1 MSININGNE
10 YIFEEEELED
20 IEYLEIMSIDDI
32 IKDNPSFIALSSD
45 EIKSSLFELFANKKK
60 ANNITTLFYDII
72 NDIDGDRGKLK
83 NYDNYVFD
91 ADAEKRDY
99 SDGIV
104 DKAEVANFN
113 NLKKKTVINHD
124 IAKEKYFFC
133 IKYNNDSEKLR
144 FKPEAKI
151 NITIEPR
158 DKNFPIYYP
167 VFPADDV
174 NIPIISAYYKIPKT
188 VINDYLYTKITS
200 HLTRTKNINYVS
212 SENCENVRDLI
223 KGVKPDI
230 NNIIEYLKDS
240 FELDYYN
247 IENVLN
253 KFGKSLDFINKEDFS
268 VLCDYLADVMGQY
281 KERKNLSRPVKI
293 KKPDIINKKLIFFD
307 KLNTSIQLLNLSE
320 KVIDFLDKNKMS
332 LEDYRENNIMTGKI
346 EPLKKLNTYDI
357 VDTIRTMGIGNSDDN
372 AVILEILDI
381 ITRSLKNSNIL
392 EAIESI
398 DGILKTHEKKEIIV
412 KKYEIARNENEY
424 SRNHIFDYDKDGK
437 QYVISYREHKEIKD
451 SHYNDKNEGI
461 PMTEFETQDAIDDAN
476 AANAGEG
483 TGDIGGP
490 EGPEGLEDIGYI
502 IGYNE
507 LSSRDID
514 KYITNINYKNELG
527 FIDSLENMLNILNNI
542 GKSANIEF
550 DYDALCSELFKYNRS
565 ISKRR
570 DMYIKA
576 FQDNN
581 LEISEEMLNYLDK
594 LSPKSILA
602 LINNRDKPFSDID
615 DNVEN
620 VIVSYNKIWSD
631 EFNDMFLNALAYCII
646 NLQDKILNDTIF
658 IDVDYLNGN
667 FLSYWDNC
675 GSPLNKKE
683 DRGVMSYIIEVAA
696 DYLITN
702 SNNEFLIQ
710 TDNMFKRT
718 YKVIEKYYSEN
729 LERMKK
735 KDDIC
740 REKKKEQKGKIEKDK
755 LRSLLKNKEC
765 GKEPRL
771 CREQYIQSLIYMP
784 DVNYVKIHKF
794 LNGCCLKKLDDSFN
808 EDIDLKNADRL
819 ELIAFKKKYAEK
831 KMTNKPRDLRF
842 IPKKT
847 AKAAEAAKTAE
858 AADVDDVDDVYSDAD
873 DAGAGAEEIIERIY
887 LKDEIYDMNNNSK
900 IVRRWLEEM
909 KGKNNSVF
917 PDNIIADFENGN
929 IKSIKNSI
937 IYNVSLLTKTSK
949 HSGDDFIEKFNNVRK
964 TGKGGKGGKEA
975 SNDKIKYLNIIRA
988 IIKTLYGY
996 LRAKD
1001 NNEEIKVLLTNSIN
1015 DLRDIIIDLKELNKI
1030 YNDDIENE
1038 IDIINKYIVSR
1049 ALCCPFNINNTLNG
1063 KIISDII
1070 SSQYIENITK
1080 SVYYDVFKIIS
1091 ITFPTLEE
1099 NIDFLNKQREKNKQE
1114 KINAF
1119 NKITVEENALIKELK
1134 KAGFKQAILEEK
1146 KREEIEINNHI
1157 DNVIVP
1163 GEGADYAYNAEDAI
1177 NNFNEI
1183 HNDNAGGAAKQEMND
1198 ENMLMTYD
1206 REDDDENMDTEEMG
1220 FLYNY
1225 TDRKEK

>member
-1 MSININGNE
+1 MS
-10 YIFEEEELED
+10 L
-20 IEYLEIMSIDDI
+20 DDI
-32 IKDNPSFIALSSD
+32 IKDNPSFIALSRE

-60 ANNITTLFYDII
+60 ANNITNLFYDII
-72 NDIDGDRGKLK
+72 NDIDGNRGKLK

-91 ADAEKRDY
+91 AEAEKNDY
-99 SDGIV
+99 SADMA
-104 DKAEVANFN
+104 DKTEVANFN

-133 IKYNNDSEKLR
+133 IKYNKDSEKLR

-158 DKNFPIYYP
+158 DKGFPIYYP

-200 HLTRTKNINYVS
+200 HLTTTKNMNMNMNINYVS
-212 SENCENVRDLI
+212 SENCENVSDLI
-223 KGVKPDI
+223 KGVRPDI
-230 NNIIEYLKDS
+230 SNIIEYLKDS

-253 KFGKSLDFINKEDFS
+253 KFGKSLDFINKEDFGI
-268 VLCDYLADVMGQY
+268 LCDYLADVMEQY
-281 KERKNLSRPVKI
+281 KERKNVSRPVKI

-307 KLNTSIQLLNLSE
+307 KLNTSIQLLNITE

-332 LEDYRENNIMTGKI
+332 LEDYRENNIMTDKI
-346 EPLKKLNTYDI
+346 KPLKDLETYAI
-357 VDTIRTMGIGNSDDN
+357 IDTIRTMGIGNTDDN

-392 EAIESI
+392 EAIQSI
-398 DGILKTHEKKEIIV
+398 DDILKTHEKKEIIV
-412 KKYEIARNENEY
+412 KKYEIARKENEY

-437 QYVISYREHKEIKD
+437 QYLISYREHKEIKD
-451 SHYNDKNEGI
+451 SHYHDKNEGI
-461 PMTEFETQDAIDDAN
+461 PMIEFETQEATDDVGNGAGDADA
-476 AANAGEG
+476 
-483 TGDIGGP
+483 
-490 EGPEGLEDIGYI
+490 EDIGYI
-502 IGYNE
+502 TGYNE
-507 LSSRDID
+507 LSRYDIE
-514 KYITNINYKNELG
+514 KYITNIIYKNEVG
-527 FIDSLENMLNILNNI
+527 FVDSLENMLNILNNI

-576 FQDNN
+576 FQDND

-615 DNVEN
+615 DNVDN
-620 VIVSYNKIWSD
+620 VIVSYNKIWCE

-683 DRGVMSYIIEVAA
+683 DRGVMSYIIEVAT
-696 DYLITN
+696 DYLINN
-702 SNNEFLIQ
+702 SNNEFLIE
-710 TDNMFKRT
+710 TDNMFKNT

-740 REKKKEQKGKIEKDK
+740 REKKKEQKGKIERDK
-755 LRSLLKNKEC
+755 LYGLYKNKEC
-765 GKEPRL
+765 GKELSL

-808 EDIDLKNADRL
+808 EDIDLKNANRP
-819 ELIAFKKKYAEK
+819 ELIGFKKKYAEK

-847 AKAAEAAKTAE
+847 AKTNANTK
-858 AADVDDVDDVYSDAD
+858 ADATDAD
-873 DAGAGAEEIIERIY
+873 DAEAGAGDAGEEIVERIY
-887 LKDEIYDMNNNSK
+887 LEDYIYDMNNNSK
-900 IVRRWLEEM
+900 IVRRWLEAM

-937 IYNVSLLTKTSK
+937 ISNVSLLTKTSK
-949 HSGDDFIEKFNNVRK
+949 HSGDEFIDNFNNVRK
-964 TGKGGKGGKEA
+964 TGKGGKGGKEV

-988 IIKTLYGY
+988 IIKTLYGH
-996 LRAKD
+996 LRAED
-1001 NNEEIKVLLTNSIN
+1001 NNEEIKVLLTNSIK

-1038 IDIINKYIVSR
+1038 IEFINKYIVSR
-1049 ALCCPFNINNTLNG
+1049 ALCCPFNIDNTLNG

-1070 SSQYIENITK
+1070 SSQYIYKITA
-1080 SVYYDVFKIIS
+1080 SVYEDVFKIIK

-1114 KINAF
+1114 KIKAF

-1134 KAGFKQAILEEK
+1134 KAGFKQDLLAEK
-1146 KREEIEINNHI
+1146 KEDDEEINNLF
-1157 DNVIVP
+1157 DNVIEP
-1163 GEGADYAYNAEDAI
+1163 GDNGDE
-1177 NNFNEI
+1177 NNNEFNEFNEI
-1183 HNDNAGGAAKQEMND
+1183 FNDNAGGAGAAGGAGGAAKQEINE

-1206 REDDDENMDTEEMG
+1206 REDDDENMDTEDMG
-1220 FLYNY
+1220 FLYN
-1225 TDRKEK
+1225 

>member
-1 MSININGNE
+1 MSININDNE

-20 IEYLEIMSIDDI
+20 IEYLEIMSLDDI
-32 IKDNPSFIALSSD
+32 IKDNPSFIALSRE

-60 ANNITTLFYDII
+60 ANNITNLFYDII
-72 NDIDGDRGKLK
+72 NDIDGNRGKLK

-91 ADAEKRDY
+91 AEAEKNDY
-99 SDGIV
+99 SADMA
-104 DKAEVANFN
+104 DKTEVANFN

-133 IKYNNDSEKLR
+133 IKYNKDSEKLR

-158 DKNFPIYYP
+158 DKGFPIYYP

-200 HLTRTKNINYVS
+200 HLTTTKNMNMNMNINYVS
-212 SENCENVRDLI
+212 SENCENVSDLI
-223 KGVKPDI
+223 KGVRPDI
-230 NNIIEYLKDS
+230 SNIIEYLKDS

-253 KFGKSLDFINKEDFS
+253 KFGKSLDFINKEDFGI
-268 VLCDYLADVMGQY
+268 LCDYLADVMEQY
-281 KERKNLSRPVKI
+281 KERKNVSRPVKI

-307 KLNTSIQLLNLSE
+307 KLNTSIQLLNITE

-332 LEDYRENNIMTGKI
+332 LEDYRENNIMTDKI
-346 EPLKKLNTYDI
+346 KPLKDLETYAI
-357 VDTIRTMGIGNSDDN
+357 IDTIRTMGIGNTDDN

-392 EAIESI
+392 EAIQSI
-398 DGILKTHEKKEIIV
+398 DDILKTHEKKEIIV
-412 KKYEIARNENEY
+412 KKYEIARKENEY

-437 QYVISYREHKEIKD
+437 QYLISYREHKEIKD
-451 SHYNDKNEGI
+451 SHYHDKNEGI
-461 PMTEFETQDAIDDAN
+461 PMIEFETQEATDDVGNGAGDADA
-476 AANAGEG
+476 
-483 TGDIGGP
+483 
-490 EGPEGLEDIGYI
+490 EDIGYI
-502 IGYNE
+502 TGFNE
-507 LSSRDID
+507 LSRHDIE
-514 KYITNINYKNELG
+514 KYITNIIYKNEVG
-527 FIDSLENMLNILNNI
+527 FVDSLENMLNILNNI

-576 FQDNN
+576 FQDND

-615 DNVEN
+615 DNVDN
-620 VIVSYNKIWSD
+620 VIVSYNKIWCE

-683 DRGVMSYIIEVAA
+683 DRGVMSYIIEVAT
-696 DYLITN
+696 DYLINN
-702 SNNEFLIQ
+702 SNNEFLIE
-710 TDNMFKRT
+710 TDNMFKNT

-740 REKKKEQKGKIEKDK
+740 REKKKEQKGKIERDK
-755 LRSLLKNKEC
+755 LYGLYKNKEC
-765 GKEPRL
+765 GKELSL

-808 EDIDLKNADRL
+808 EDIDLKNANRP
-819 ELIAFKKKYAEK
+819 ELIGFKKKYAEK

-847 AKAAEAAKTAE
+847 AKTNANTK
-858 AADVDDVDDVYSDAD
+858 ADATDAD
-873 DAGAGAEEIIERIY
+873 DAEAGAGDAGEEIVERIY
-887 LKDEIYDMNNNSK
+887 LEDYIYDMNNNSK
-900 IVRRWLEEM
+900 IVRRWLEAM

-937 IYNVSLLTKTSK
+937 ISNVSLLTKTSK
-949 HSGDDFIEKFNNVRK
+949 HSGDEFINNFNNVRK
-964 TGKGGKGGKEA
+964 TGKGGKGGKEV

-988 IIKTLYGY
+988 IIKTLYGH
-996 LRAKD
+996 LRAED
-1001 NNEEIKVLLTNSIN
+1001 NNEEIKVLLTNSIK

-1038 IDIINKYIVSR
+1038 IEFINKYIVSR
-1049 ALCCPFNINNTLNG
+1049 ALCCPFNIDNTLNG

-1070 SSQYIENITK
+1070 SSQYIYKITA
-1080 SVYYDVFKIIS
+1080 SVYEDVFKIIK
-1091 ITFPTLEE
+1091 ITFPTLDE

-1114 KINAF
+1114 KIKAF

-1134 KAGFKQAILEEK
+1134 KAGFKQDLLAEK
-1146 KREEIEINNHI
+1146 KEDDEEINNLF
-1157 DNVIVP
+1157 DNVIEP
-1163 GEGADYAYNAEDAI
+1163 GDNGDE
-1177 NNFNEI
+1177 NNNEFNEFNEI
-1183 HNDNAGGAAKQEMND
+1183 FNDNAGGAGAAGGAGGAAKQEINE

-1206 REDDDENMDTEEMG
+1206 REDDDENMDTEDMG
-1220 FLYNY
+1220 FLYN
-1225 TDRKEK
+1225 

>member
-1 MSININGNE
+1 MSININDNE
-10 YIFEEEELED
+10 YIFEEEELDD
-20 IEYLEIMSIDDI
+20 IEYLEIMSLDDI
-32 IKDNPSFIALSSD
+32 IKDNPSFIALSRE

-60 ANNITTLFYDII
+60 ANNITNLFYDII
-72 NDIDGDRGKLK
+72 NDIDGNRGKLK

-91 ADAEKRDY
+91 AEAEKNDY
-99 SDGIV
+99 SADMA

-133 IKYNNDSEKLR
+133 IKYNKDSEKLR

-158 DKNFPIYYP
+158 DKGFPIYYP

-200 HLTRTKNINYVS
+200 HLTTTKNMNMNINYVS
-212 SENCENVRDLI
+212 SENCENVSDLI
-223 KGVKPDI
+223 KGVRPDI
-230 NNIIEYLKDS
+230 SNIIEYLKDS

-253 KFGKSLDFINKEDFS
+253 KFGKSLDFINKEDFGI
-268 VLCDYLADVMGQY
+268 LCDYLADVMEQY
-281 KERKNLSRPVKI
+281 KERKNVSRPVKI
-293 KKPDIINKKLIFFD
+293 KQPDIINKKLIFFD
-307 KLNTSIQLLNLSE
+307 KLNTSIQLLNITE

-332 LEDYRENNIMTGKI
+332 LEDYRENNIMTDKI
-346 EPLKKLNTYDI
+346 KPLKDLETYAI
-357 VDTIRTMGIGNSDDN
+357 IDTIRTMGIGNTDDN

-392 EAIESI
+392 EAIQSI
-398 DGILKTHEKKEIIV
+398 DDILKTHEKKEIIV
-412 KKYEIARNENEY
+412 KKYEIARKENEY

-437 QYVISYREHKEIKD
+437 QYLISYREHKEIKD

-461 PMTEFETQDAIDDAN
+461 PMIEFETQEATDDVGNGAGDA
-476 AANAGEG
+476 
-483 TGDIGGP
+483 
-490 EGPEGLEDIGYI
+490 EDIGYI
-502 IGYNE
+502 TGFNE
-507 LSSRDID
+507 LSRHDIE
-514 KYITNINYKNELG
+514 KYITNIIYKNEAG

-576 FQDNN
+576 FQDND

-615 DNVEN
+615 DNVGN
-620 VIVSYNKIWSD
+620 VIVSNNKKWCE

-683 DRGVMSYIIEVAA
+683 DRGVMSYIIEVAT
-696 DYLITN
+696 DYLINN
-702 SNNEFLIQ
+702 SNNEFLIE

-740 REKKKEQKGKIEKDK
+740 REKKKEQKGKIERDK
-755 LRSLLKNKEC
+755 LYGLYKNKEC
-765 GKEPRL
+765 GKELSL

-808 EDIDLKNADRL
+808 EDIDLKNANRP
-819 ELIAFKKKYAEK
+819 ELIGFKKKYAEK

-847 AKAAEAAKTAE
+847 TKTNANAKADAT
-858 AADVDDVDDVYSDAD
+858 DAD
-873 DAGAGAEEIIERIY
+873 DAGAEEIVDRIY
-887 LKDEIYDMNNNSK
+887 LEDYIYDMNNNSK
-900 IVRRWLEEM
+900 IVRRWLEAM

-937 IYNVSLLTKTSK
+937 ISNVSLLTKTSK
-949 HSGDDFIEKFNNVRK
+949 HSGDEFINNFNNVRK

-988 IIKTLYGY
+988 IIKTLYGH
-996 LRAKD
+996 LRAED
-1001 NNEEIKVLLTNSIN
+1001 NNEEIKVLLTNSIK

-1038 IDIINKYIVSR
+1038 IEIINKYIVSR
-1049 ALCCPFNINNTLNG
+1049 ALCCPFNIDNTLNG

-1070 SSQYIENITK
+1070 SSQYIYKITA
-1080 SVYYDVFKIIS
+1080 SVYEDVFKIIK
-1091 ITFPTLEE
+1091 ITFPTLDE

-1114 KINAF
+1114 KIKAF

-1134 KAGFKQAILEEK
+1134 KAGFKQDLLAEK
-1146 KREEIEINNHI
+1146 KEDDEEINNLF
-1157 DNVIVP
+1157 DNVIEP
-1163 GEGADYAYNAEDAI
+1163 GDNGDE
-1177 NNFNEI
+1177 NNNEFNEI
-1183 HNDNAGGAAKQEMND
+1183 FNDKAGGAGGAAKQDINN

-1206 REDDDENMDTEEMG
+1206 REDDDENMDTEDMG
-1220 FLYNY
+1220 FLYN
-1225 TDRKEK
+1225 

>member
-1 MSININGNE
+1 
-10 YIFEEEELED
+10 
-20 IEYLEIMSIDDI
+20 
-32 IKDNPSFIALSSD
+32 
-45 EIKSSLFELFANKKK
+45 
-60 ANNITTLFYDII
+60 
-72 NDIDGDRGKLK
+72 
-83 NYDNYVFD
+83 
-91 ADAEKRDY
+91 
-99 SDGIV
+99 
-104 DKAEVANFN
+104 
-113 NLKKKTVINHD
+113 
-124 IAKEKYFFC
+124 
-133 IKYNNDSEKLR
+133 
-144 FKPEAKI
+144 
-151 NITIEPR
+151 
-158 DKNFPIYYP
+158 
-167 VFPADDV
+167 
-174 NIPIISAYYKIPKT
+174 
-188 VINDYLYTKITS
+188 
-200 HLTRTKNINYVS
+200 
-212 SENCENVRDLI
+212 
-223 KGVKPDI
+223 
-230 NNIIEYLKDS
+230 
-240 FELDYYN
+240 
-247 IENVLN
+247 
-253 KFGKSLDFINKEDFS
+253 
-268 VLCDYLADVMGQY
+268 
-281 KERKNLSRPVKI
+281 
-293 KKPDIINKKLIFFD
+293 
-307 KLNTSIQLLNLSE
+307 
-320 KVIDFLDKNKMS
+320 
-332 LEDYRENNIMTGKI
+332 
-346 EPLKKLNTYDI
+346 
-357 VDTIRTMGIGNSDDN
+357 MGIGNSDDN

-392 EAIESI
+392 EAIQSI

-461 PMTEFETQDAIDDAN
+461 PMTEFETQDATDDAN

-483 TGDIGGP
+483 TEGGGGGGAGAGDA
-490 EGPEGLEDIGYI
+490 EDIGYI
-502 IGYNE
+502 TGFNE
-507 LSSRDID
+507 LSRYDIE

-527 FIDSLENMLNILNNI
+527 FVDSLANMLNILNNI
-542 GKSANIEF
+542 GKSANIDF

-565 ISKRR
+565 IPKRR
-570 DMYIKA
+570 DMYMKA
-576 FQDNN
+576 FQDND

-615 DNVEN
+615 DIEETI
-620 VIVSYNKIWSD
+620 IVSNNKRWCE

-683 DRGVMSYIIEVAA
+683 DRGVMSYIIEVAT
-696 DYLITN
+696 DYLINN

-710 TDNMFKRT
+710 TDNTQNDNMFKRT
-718 YKVIEKYYSEN
+718 YKVINKYYSEN

-740 REKKKEQKGKIEKDK
+740 REKRKEQKGKIEKDK
-755 LRSLLKNKEC
+755 LLSLYKNKEC
-765 GKEPRL
+765 GKELSL

-808 EDIDLKNADRL
+808 EDIDLKNANRL
-819 ELIAFKKKYAEK
+819 ELIGFKKKYAEK

-847 AKAAEAAKTAE
+847 AKTAKAAK
-858 AADVDDVDDVYSDAD
+858 ADATDTD
-873 DAGAGAEEIIERIY
+873 DAGAGTGDDGEEIVERIY
-887 LKDEIYDMNNNSK
+887 LEDYIYDMNNNSK
-900 IVRRWLEEM
+900 IVRRWLDAM

-937 IYNVSLLTKTSK
+937 ISNVGLLTKTSK
-949 HSGDDFIEKFNNVRK
+949 HSGDEFIDNFNNVRK

-988 IIKTLYGY
+988 IIKTLYGH
-996 LRAKD
+996 LRAED
-1001 NNEEIKVLLTNSIN
+1001 NNEEIKVLLANSIK

-1038 IDIINKYIVSR
+1038 IEIINKYIVSR
-1049 ALCCPFNINNTLNG
+1049 ALCCPFNIDNTLNG

-1070 SSQYIENITK
+1070 SSQYIYKITA
-1080 SVYYDVFKIIS
+1080 SVYEDVFKIIR

-1114 KINAF
+1114 KIKAF

-1134 KAGFKQAILEEK
+1134 KAGFKQELLAEK
-1146 KREEIEINNHI
+1146 KEDEDEINNLF
-1157 DNVIVP
+1157 DNVIEP
-1163 GEGADYAYNAEDAI
+1163 GDNGDE
-1177 NNFNEI
+1177 NNNEFNEI
-1183 HNDNAGGAAKQEMND
+1183 FNDNAGGAGGAGGAARQDINE

-1206 REDDDENMDTEEMG
+1206 REDDDENMNTEDMG
-1220 FLYNY
+1220 FLYN
-1225 TDRKEK
+1225 

>member
-1 MSININGNE
+1 MSININDNE
-10 YIFEEEELED
+10 YIFEEEELDD
-20 IEYLEIMSIDDI
+20 IEYLEIMSLDDI
-32 IKDNPSFIALSSD
+32 IKDNPSFIALSRD

-60 ANNITTLFYDII
+60 ANNITNLFYDII
-72 NDIDGDRGKLK
+72 NDIDDNRGKLK
-83 NYDNYVFD
+83 NYDNYIFD
-91 ADAEKRDY
+91 AEAEKKDY
-99 SDGIV
+99 SADIA
-104 DKAEVANFN
+104 DKVEVANFN

-133 IKYNNDSEKLR
+133 IKYNNDSVKLR

-151 NITIEPR
+151 NIAIEPH
-158 DKNFPIYYP
+158 DKRFPIYYP

-200 HLTRTKNINYVS
+200 HLTSTMNINYVS
-212 SENCENVRDLI
+212 SENCKNVSDLI
-223 KGVKPDI
+223 KGVRPDI

-253 KFGKSLDFINKEDFS
+253 KFGKSLDFINKEDFG

-281 KERKNLSRPVKI
+281 KERKNVSRPVKI

-307 KLNTSIQLLNLSE
+307 KLSTGIQLLNITE
-320 KVIDFLDKNKMS
+320 KAIDFLDKNKMS
-332 LEDYRENNIMTGKI
+332 LEDYRENNIMTDKI
-346 EPLKKLNTYDI
+346 KPLSDLKTYDI
-357 VDTIRTMGIGNSDDN
+357 VKTIRDMGIGNSDDN

-381 ITRSLKNSNIL
+381 IKHSLKNSSIL
-392 EAIESI
+392 EAIQSI

-412 KKYEIARNENEY
+412 KKYEIARKENEY

-437 QYVISYREHKEIKD
+437 QYLISYREHKEIKD

-461 PMTEFETQDAIDDAN
+461 PMTEFETQDATDDAN

-483 TGDIGGP
+483 AGG
-490 EGPEGLEDIGYI
+490 GGAGGAGNAEDIGYI

-507 LSSRDID
+507 LSRCDIE
-514 KYITNINYKNELG
+514 KYITNVNYKNELG

-542 GKSANIEF
+542 GKSANIDF

-565 ISKRR
+565 IPKRR
-570 DMYIKA
+570 DMYMKA
-576 FQDNN
+576 FKDND

-615 DNVEN
+615 DIVET
-620 VIVSYNKIWSD
+620 VIVSYNKIWC
-631 EFNDMFLNALAYCII
+631 EELNDMFLNALAYCII

-683 DRGVMSYIIEVAA
+683 DRGVMSYIIEVAG
-696 DYLITN
+696 DYLSNN
-702 SNNEFLIQ
+702 SNNEFLIE
-710 TDNMFKRT
+710 TDNIFKRT

-740 REKKKEQKGKIEKDK
+740 REKKKEQKGKIERDK
-755 LRSLLKNKEC
+755 LYSLYKNKEC
-765 GKEPRL
+765 GKELGL

-794 LNGCCLKKLDDSFN
+794 LNGCCLKKLDDSFS
-808 EDIDLKNADRL
+808 EDIDLKIKGRED
-819 ELIAFKKKYAEK
+819 LIGFKKKYAEK

-847 AKAAEAAKTAE
+847 AKKSE
-858 AADVDDVDDVYSDAD
+858 VDEAD
-873 DAGAGAEEIIERIY
+873 DAGDAADAEEIVERIY
-887 LKDEIYDMNNNSK
+887 LEDYIYDINNNSK
-900 IVRRWLEEM
+900 IVKRWLDAM

-929 IKSIKNSI
+929 IKSIKNNI
-937 IYNVSLLTKTSK
+937 ISNVGLLTKTSK
-949 HSGDDFIEKFNNVRK
+949 HLGDEFIDSFNNVRK

-988 IIKTLYGY
+988 IIKTLYRH
-996 LRAKD
+996 LRAED
-1001 NNEEIKVLLTNSIN
+1001 NNEEIKILLTNSIK

-1038 IDIINKYIVSR
+1038 IEIINKYIVSR
-1049 ALCCPFNINNTLNG
+1049 ALCCPFNIDNTLNG

-1070 SSQYIENITK
+1070 SSQYIYKITA
-1080 SVYYDVFKIIS
+1080 SVYEDVFKIIR

-1114 KINAF
+1114 KIKAF

-1134 KAGFKQAILEEK
+1134 KAGFKQEILEEK
-1146 KREEIEINNHI
+1146 KDDEEEINNLFE
-1157 DNVIVP
+1157 NVIEP
-1163 GEGADYAYNAEDAI
+1163 GDNGDE
-1177 NNFNEI
+1177 NNEFNEI
-1183 HNDNAGGAAKQEMND
+1183 YNDNAGGAGAAGAARQEIND

-1206 REDDDENMDTEEMG
+1206 REDDDENMDTEDMG
-1220 FLYNY
+1220 FLYN
-1225 TDRKEK
+1225 

>member
-1 MSININGNE
+1 MSININHNE
-10 YIFEEEELED
+10 YIFEDEELEE

-32 IKDNPSFIALSSD
+32 IKDNPSFIALSRD
-45 EIKSSLFELFANKKK
+45 EIKSSLFELFANNKK
-60 ANNITTLFYDII
+60 ANNITNLFYDII
-72 NDIDGDRGKLK
+72 NDIEGNRGKLK

-91 ADAEKRDY
+91 AEAEKNDY
-99 SDGIV
+99 SADIV
-104 DKAEVANFN
+104 DKTEVANFN

-124 IAKEKYFFC
+124 IAKGKYFFC
-133 IKYNNDSEKLR
+133 IKYNNDSDKLR
-144 FKPEAKI
+144 FKPDANI

-158 DKNFPIYYP
+158 DKDFPIYYP

-200 HLTRTKNINYVS
+200 HLTGTKNINYIS
-212 SENCENVRDLI
+212 SENCENVSELI
-223 KGVKPDI
+223 RGVRPDI

-253 KFGKSLDFINKEDFS
+253 KFGKSLDFINKEDFGI
-268 VLCDYLADVMGQY
+268 LCDYLEDVMGQY
-281 KERKNLSRPVKI
+281 KERKNVSRPVKI

-307 KLNTSIQLLNLSE
+307 KLNTSIQLLNLTD

-332 LEDYRENNIMTGKI
+332 LEDYRENNIMTDKI
-346 EPLKKLNTYDI
+346 KPLDYLRTYDI
-357 VDTIRTMGIGNSDDN
+357 VEEIRHRGIGNYEDN
-372 AVILEILDI
+372 EVILEILDI
-381 ITRSLKNSNIL
+381 IKHSLKNSNIL
-392 EAIESI
+392 EAIQSI
-398 DGILKTHEKKEIIV
+398 DGILKTYEKKEVIV
-412 KKYEIARNENEY
+412 KKYEIARRENEY

-437 QYVISYREHKEIKD
+437 QYLISYREHKDIKD

-461 PMTEFETQDAIDDAN
+461 PMIEFDTHD
-476 AANAGEG
+476 
-483 TGDIGGP
+483 TGDTGDTDDNAVDAETGEAGG
-490 EGPEGLEDIGYI
+490 DIGYI
-502 IGYNE
+502 IGFNE
-507 LSSRDID
+507 LTKYDIE

-527 FIDSLENMLNILNNI
+527 FVDSLANILSIMNNI
-542 GKSANIEF
+542 GKSANIDF

-565 ISKRR
+565 IPKRR
-570 DMYIKA
+570 DMYMKA
-576 FQDNN
+576 FKDNS
-581 LEISEEMLNYLDK
+581 LEMSEDILNYLDK
-594 LSPKSILA
+594 LSPKSILI

-615 DNVEN
+615 DITET
-620 VIVSYNKIWSD
+620 VIVSYNKIWLE

-683 DRGVMSYIIEVAA
+683 DRGVMSYIIEVTA
-696 DYLITN
+696 DYLINN

-740 REKKKEQKGKIEKDK
+740 REKKKEQKGKIERDK
-755 LRSLLKNKEC
+755 LYGLYKNKEC
-765 GKEPRL
+765 GKELGL
-771 CREQYIQSLIYMP
+771 CREQYMKSLIYMP

-808 EDIDLKNADRL
+808 EDIDLKNANRP

-831 KMTNKPRDLRF
+831 KMTNKPRNLRF

-847 AKAAEAAKTAE
+847 SI
-858 AADVDDVDDVYSDAD
+858 ADTDTVEV
-873 DAGAGAEEIIERIY
+873 EEIVERIY
-887 LKDEIYDMNNNSK
+887 LDDYIYNMNNNSK
-900 IVRRWLEEM
+900 IVKRWLDVM
-909 KGKNNSVF
+909 KGKNNSIF
-917 PDNIIADFENGN
+917 SDNIIRDFENGN
-929 IKSIKNSI
+929 IKSIKNNI
-937 IYNVSLLTKTSK
+937 ISNVSLLTKTSK
-949 HSGDDFIEKFNNVRK
+949 HSGDEFIDNFNNVRK

-988 IIKTLYGY
+988 IIKTLYGH
-996 LRAKD
+996 LRAED
-1001 NNEEIKVLLTNSIN
+1001 NNEEIKVLLTNSIK

-1049 ALCCPFNINNTLNG
+1049 ALCCPFNIDNTLNG

-1070 SSQYIENITK
+1070 SSQYIYKITA
-1080 SVYYDVFKIIS
+1080 SVYEDVFKIIK

-1114 KINAF
+1114 KIKAF

-1134 KAGFKQAILEEK
+1134 KAGFKQEILEEK
-1146 KREEIEINNHI
+1146 KDEDEINNLF
-1157 DNVIVP
+1157 DNVIEP
-1163 GEGADYAYNAEDAI
+1163 DE
-1177 NNFNEI
+1177 NNENNEFNDI
-1183 HNDNAGGAAKQEMND
+1183 FNDNVGGAGATRQEIND

-1206 REDDDENMDTEEMG
+1206 REDDDENMDTEDMG
-1220 FLYNY
+1220 FLYN
-1225 TDRKEK
+1225 

>member
-1 MSININGNE
+1 MSININDNE
-10 YIFEEEELED
+10 YIFEEEELDD
-20 IEYLEIMSIDDI
+20 IEYLEIMSLDDI
-32 IKDNPSFIALSSD
+32 IKDNPSFIALSRE

-60 ANNITTLFYDII
+60 ANNITNLFYDII
-72 NDIDGDRGKLK
+72 NDIDGNRGKLK

-91 ADAEKRDY
+91 AEAEKNDY
-99 SDGIV
+99 SADMV

-133 IKYNNDSEKLR
+133 IKYNKDSEKLR

-158 DKNFPIYYP
+158 DKGFPIYYP

-200 HLTRTKNINYVS
+200 HLTTTKNMNMNMNINYVS
-212 SENCENVRDLI
+212 SENCENVSDLI
-223 KGVKPDI
+223 KGVRPDI
-230 NNIIEYLKDS
+230 SNIIEYLKDS

-253 KFGKSLDFINKEDFS
+253 KFGKSLDFINKEDFGI
-268 VLCDYLADVMGQY
+268 LCDYLADVMEQY
-281 KERKNLSRPVKI
+281 KERKNVSRPVKI

-307 KLNTSIQLLNLSE
+307 KLNTSIQLLNITE

-332 LEDYRENNIMTGKI
+332 LEDYRENNIMTDKI
-346 EPLKKLNTYDI
+346 KPLKDLETYAI
-357 VDTIRTMGIGNSDDN
+357 IDTIRTMGIGNTDDN

-392 EAIESI
+392 EAIQSI
-398 DGILKTHEKKEIIV
+398 DDILKTHEKKEIIV
-412 KKYEIARNENEY
+412 KKYEIARKENEY

-437 QYVISYREHKEIKD
+437 QYLISYREHKEIKD

-461 PMTEFETQDAIDDAN
+461 PMIEFETQEATDDVGNGAGDADA
-476 AANAGEG
+476 
-483 TGDIGGP
+483 
-490 EGPEGLEDIGYI
+490 EDIGYI
-502 IGYNE
+502 TGYNE
-507 LSSRDID
+507 LSRYDIE
-514 KYITNINYKNELG
+514 KYITNIIYKNEVG
-527 FIDSLENMLNILNNI
+527 FVDSLENMLNILNNI

-576 FQDNN
+576 FQDND

-602 LINNRDKPFSDID
+602 LINNRDKPFLDID
-615 DNVEN
+615 DNVDN
-620 VIVSYNKIWSD
+620 VIVSYNKIWCE

-683 DRGVMSYIIEVAA
+683 DRGVMSYIIEVAT
-696 DYLITN
+696 DYLINN
-702 SNNEFLIQ
+702 SNNEFLIE

-740 REKKKEQKGKIEKDK
+740 REKKKERKGKIERDK
-755 LRSLLKNKEC
+755 LYGLYKNKEC
-765 GKEPRL
+765 GKELSL

-808 EDIDLKNADRL
+808 EDIDLKNANRP
-819 ELIAFKKKYAEK
+819 ELIGFKKKYAEK

-847 AKAAEAAKTAE
+847 AKTNANAK
-858 AADVDDVDDVYSDAD
+858 ADATDAD
-873 DAGAGAEEIIERIY
+873 DAGAEEIVERIY
-887 LKDEIYDMNNNSK
+887 LEDYIYDMNNNSK
-900 IVRRWLEEM
+900 IVRRWLEAM

-937 IYNVSLLTKTSK
+937 ISNVSLLTKTSK
-949 HSGDDFIEKFNNVRK
+949 HSGDEFINNFNNVRK
-964 TGKGGKGGKEA
+964 TGKGGKGGKEV

-988 IIKTLYGY
+988 IIKTLYGH
-996 LRAKD
+996 LRAED
-1001 NNEEIKVLLTNSIN
+1001 NNEEIKVLLTNSIK

-1038 IDIINKYIVSR
+1038 IEFINKYIVSR
-1049 ALCCPFNINNTLNG
+1049 ALCCPFNIDNTLNG

-1070 SSQYIENITK
+1070 SSQYIYKITA
-1080 SVYYDVFKIIS
+1080 SVYDDVFKIIK

-1114 KINAF
+1114 KIKAF

-1134 KAGFKQAILEEK
+1134 KAGFKQDLLAEK
-1146 KREEIEINNHI
+1146 KEDDEEINNLF
-1157 DNVIVP
+1157 DNVIEP
-1163 GEGADYAYNAEDAI
+1163 GDNGDE
-1177 NNFNEI
+1177 NNNEFNEI
-1183 HNDNAGGAAKQEMND
+1183 FNDNAGGAGAAGGAGGAAKQEINE

-1206 REDDDENMDTEEMG
+1206 REDDDENMDTEDMG
-1220 FLYNY
+1220 FLYN
-1225 TDRKEK
+1225 

>member
-1 MSININGNE
+1 MSININDNE

-20 IEYLEIMSIDDI
+20 IEYLEIMSLDDI
-32 IKDNPSFIALSSD
+32 IKDNPSFIALSRE

-72 NDIDGDRGKLK
+72 NDIDGNRGKLK
-83 NYDNYVFD
+83 KYDNYVFD
-91 ADAEKRDY
+91 ADAEKKDY
-99 SDGIV
+99 SADIV
-104 DKAEVANFN
+104 DKVEVANFN

-158 DKNFPIYYP
+158 DKGFPIYYP

-212 SENCENVRDLI
+212 SENCENVSDLI

-230 NNIIEYLKDS
+230 SNIIEYLKDS

-307 KLNTSIQLLNLSE
+307 KLNTSIQLLNITE

-332 LEDYRENNIMTGKI
+332 LEDYRENNIMTDKI
-346 EPLKKLNTYDI
+346 KPLKELNTYIMDN
-357 VDTIRTMGIGNSDDN
+357 IRTMGIGNSDDN

-381 ITRSLKNSNIL
+381 ITHSLKNSNIL

-461 PMTEFETQDAIDDAN
+461 PMIEFETQDAIDDAN
-476 AANAGEG
+476 VANAGDAGEG
-483 TGDIGGP
+483 TGGPGGP
-490 EGPEGLEDIGYI
+490 GGAGAGDAEAEDIGYI
-502 IGYNE
+502 TGFNE
-507 LSSRDID
+507 LSRYDIE
-514 KYITNINYKNELG
+514 KYITNINYKNEAG
-527 FIDSLENMLNILNNI
+527 FVDSLANMLNILNNI
-542 GKSANIEF
+542 GKSANIDF

-565 ISKRR
+565 IPKRR
-570 DMYIKA
+570 DMYMKA
-576 FQDNN
+576 FQDND

-615 DNVEN
+615 DIEETI
-620 VIVSYNKIWSD
+620 IVSNNKRWCE

-683 DRGVMSYIIEVAA
+683 DRGVMSYIIEVAT
-696 DYLITN
+696 DYLINN
-702 SNNEFLIQ
+702 SNNEFLIQTDNTQ

-740 REKKKEQKGKIEKDK
+740 REKKKEQKGKIERDK

-765 GKEPRL
+765 GKELSL

-808 EDIDLKNADRL
+808 EDIDLKNANRP
-819 ELIAFKKKYAEK
+819 ELIGFKKKYAEK

-847 AKAAEAAKTAE
+847 AKSNAK
-858 AADVDDVDDVYSDAD
+858 ADATDVGDAD
-873 DAGAGAEEIIERIY
+873 EADDGEEIVERIY
-887 LKDEIYDMNNNSK
+887 LDDYIYDMNNNSK
-900 IVRRWLEEM
+900 IVRRWLEAM

-937 IYNVSLLTKTSK
+937 ISNVNLLTKTSK
-949 HSGDDFIEKFNNVRK
+949 HSGDEFIDNFNNVRK

-988 IIKTLYGY
+988 VLKTLYGH
-996 LRAKD
+996 LRADD
-1001 NNEEIKVLLTNSIN
+1001 NNEEIKALLTNSIK

-1038 IDIINKYIVSR
+1038 IEIINKYIVSR
-1049 ALCCPFNINNTLNG
+1049 ALCCPFNIDNTLNG

-1070 SSQYIENITK
+1070 SSQYIYKITS
-1080 SVYYDVFKIIS
+1080 SVYKDVFKIIR

-1114 KINAF
+1114 KIKAF

-1134 KAGFKQAILEEK
+1134 KAGFKQELLAEK
-1146 KREEIEINNHI
+1146 KEDDDEINNLF
-1157 DNVIVP
+1157 DNVIEP
-1163 GEGADYAYNAEDAI
+1163 GEGAEDAI

-1183 HNDNAGGAAKQEMND
+1183 FDDNAGGNAGGARQDINE

-1220 FLYNY
+1220 FLYN
-1225 TDRKEK
+1225 

>member
-1 MSININGNE
+1 MSININDNE

-20 IEYLEIMSIDDI
+20 IEYLEIMSLDDI
-32 IKDNPSFIALSSD
+32 IKDNPSFIALSRE

-60 ANNITTLFYDII
+60 ANNITNLFYDII
-72 NDIDGDRGKLK
+72 NDIDGNRGKLK

-91 ADAEKRDY
+91 AEAEKNDY
-99 SDGIV
+99 SADMA
-104 DKAEVANFN
+104 DKTEVANFN

-133 IKYNNDSEKLR
+133 IKYNKDSEKLR

-158 DKNFPIYYP
+158 DKGFPIYYP

-200 HLTRTKNINYVS
+200 HLTTTKNMNMNMNINYVS
-212 SENCENVRDLI
+212 SENCENVSDLI
-223 KGVKPDI
+223 KGVRPDI
-230 NNIIEYLKDS
+230 SNIIEYLKDS

-253 KFGKSLDFINKEDFS
+253 KFGKSLDFINKEDFGI
-268 VLCDYLADVMGQY
+268 LCDYLADVMEQY
-281 KERKNLSRPVKI
+281 KERKNVSRPVKI

-307 KLNTSIQLLNLSE
+307 KLNTSIQLLNITE

-332 LEDYRENNIMTGKI
+332 LEDYRENNIMTDKI
-346 EPLKKLNTYDI
+346 KPLKDLETYAI
-357 VDTIRTMGIGNSDDN
+357 IDTIRTMGIGNTDDN

-392 EAIESI
+392 EAIQSI
-398 DGILKTHEKKEIIV
+398 DDILKTHEKKEIIV
-412 KKYEIARNENEY
+412 KKYEIARKENEY

-437 QYVISYREHKEIKD
+437 QYLISYREHKEIKD
-451 SHYNDKNEGI
+451 SHYHDKNEGI
-461 PMTEFETQDAIDDAN
+461 PMIEFETQEATDDVGNGAGDADA
-476 AANAGEG
+476 
-483 TGDIGGP
+483 
-490 EGPEGLEDIGYI
+490 EDIGYI
-502 IGYNE
+502 TGYNE
-507 LSSRDID
+507 LSRYDIE
-514 KYITNINYKNELG
+514 KYITNIIYKNEVG
-527 FIDSLENMLNILNNI
+527 FVDSLENMLNILNNI

-570 DMYIKA
+570 DRYIKA
-576 FQDNN
+576 FQDND

-615 DNVEN
+615 DNVDN
-620 VIVSYNKIWSD
+620 VIVSYNKIWCE

-696 DYLITN
+696 DYLINN
-702 SNNEFLIQ
+702 SNNEFLIE
-710 TDNMFKRT
+710 TDNMFKNT

-740 REKKKEQKGKIEKDK
+740 REKKKEQKGKIERDK
-755 LRSLLKNKEC
+755 LYGLYKNKEC
-765 GKEPRL
+765 GKELSL

-808 EDIDLKNADRL
+808 EDIDLKNANRP
-819 ELIAFKKKYAEK
+819 ELIGFKKKYAEK

-847 AKAAEAAKTAE
+847 AKTNANTK
-858 AADVDDVDDVYSDAD
+858 ADATDAD
-873 DAGAGAEEIIERIY
+873 DAEAGAGDAGEEIVERIY
-887 LKDEIYDMNNNSK
+887 LEDYIYDMNNNSK
-900 IVRRWLEEM
+900 IVRRWLEAM

-937 IYNVSLLTKTSK
+937 ISNVSLLTKTSK
-949 HSGDDFIEKFNNVRK
+949 HSGDEFINNFNNVRK
-964 TGKGGKGGKEA
+964 TGKGGKGGKEV

-988 IIKTLYGY
+988 IIKTLYGH
-996 LRAKD
+996 LRAED
-1001 NNEEIKVLLTNSIN
+1001 NNEEIKVLLTNSIK

-1038 IDIINKYIVSR
+1038 IEFINKYIVSR
-1049 ALCCPFNINNTLNG
+1049 ALCCPFNIDNTLNG

-1070 SSQYIENITK
+1070 SSQYIYKITA
-1080 SVYYDVFKIIS
+1080 SVYEDVFKIIK
-1091 ITFPTLEE
+1091 ITFPTLDE

-1114 KINAF
+1114 KIKAF

-1134 KAGFKQAILEEK
+1134 KAGFKQDLLAEK
-1146 KREEIEINNHI
+1146 KEDDEEINNLF
-1157 DNVIVP
+1157 DNVIEP
-1163 GEGADYAYNAEDAI
+1163 GDNGDE
-1177 NNFNEI
+1177 NNNEFNEFNEI
-1183 HNDNAGGAAKQEMND
+1183 FNDNAGGAGAAGGAGGAAKQEINE

-1206 REDDDENMDTEEMG
+1206 REDDDENMDTEDMG
-1220 FLYNY
+1220 FLYN
-1225 TDRKEK
+1225 

>member
-1 MSININGNE
+1 MSININDNE
-10 YIFEEEELED
+10 YIFEEEELDD
-20 IEYLEIMSIDDI
+20 IEYLEIMSLDDI
-32 IKDNPSFIALSSD
+32 IKDNPSFIALSRE

-60 ANNITTLFYDII
+60 ANNITNLFYDII
-72 NDIDGDRGKLK
+72 NDIDGNRGKLK

-91 ADAEKRDY
+91 AEAEKNDY
-99 SDGIV
+99 SADMV

-133 IKYNNDSEKLR
+133 IKYNKDSEKLR

-158 DKNFPIYYP
+158 DKGFPIYYP

-200 HLTRTKNINYVS
+200 HLTTTKNMNMNINYVS
-212 SENCENVRDLI
+212 SENCENVSDLI
-223 KGVKPDI
+223 KGVRPDI
-230 NNIIEYLKDS
+230 SNIIEYLKDS

-253 KFGKSLDFINKEDFS
+253 KFGKSLDFINKEDFGI
-268 VLCDYLADVMGQY
+268 LCDYLADVMEQY
-281 KERKNLSRPVKI
+281 KERKNVSRPVKI

-307 KLNTSIQLLNLSE
+307 KLNTSIQLLNITE

-332 LEDYRENNIMTGKI
+332 LEDYRENNIMTDKI
-346 EPLKKLNTYDI
+346 KPLKDLETYAI
-357 VDTIRTMGIGNSDDN
+357 IDTIRTMGIGNSDDN

-392 EAIESI
+392 EAIQSI
-398 DGILKTHEKKEIIV
+398 DDILKTHEKKEIIV
-412 KKYEIARNENEY
+412 KKYEIARKENEY

-437 QYVISYREHKEIKD
+437 QYLISYREHKEIKD

-461 PMTEFETQDAIDDAN
+461 PMIEFETQEATDDVGNGAGDADA
-476 AANAGEG
+476 
-483 TGDIGGP
+483 
-490 EGPEGLEDIGYI
+490 EDIGYI
-502 IGYNE
+502 TGYNE
-507 LSSRDID
+507 LSRYDIE
-514 KYITNINYKNELG
+514 KYITNIIYKNEVG
-527 FIDSLENMLNILNNI
+527 FVDSLENMLNILNNI

-576 FQDNN
+576 FQDND

-602 LINNRDKPFSDID
+602 LINNRDKPFLDID
-615 DNVEN
+615 DNVDN
-620 VIVSYNKIWSD
+620 VIVSYNKIWCE

-683 DRGVMSYIIEVAA
+683 DRGVMSYIIEVAT
-696 DYLITN
+696 DYLINN
-702 SNNEFLIQ
+702 SNNEFLIE

-740 REKKKEQKGKIEKDK
+740 REKKKERKGKIERDK
-755 LRSLLKNKEC
+755 LYGLYKNKEC
-765 GKEPRL
+765 GKELSL

-808 EDIDLKNADRL
+808 EDIDLKNANRP
-819 ELIAFKKKYAEK
+819 ELIGFKKKYAEK

-847 AKAAEAAKTAE
+847 AKTNANAK
-858 AADVDDVDDVYSDAD
+858 ADATDAD
-873 DAGAGAEEIIERIY
+873 DAGAEEIVERIY
-887 LKDEIYDMNNNSK
+887 LEDYIYDMNNNSK
-900 IVRRWLEEM
+900 IVRRWLEAM

-937 IYNVSLLTKTSK
+937 ISNVSLLTKTSK
-949 HSGDDFIEKFNNVRK
+949 HSGDEFINNFNNVRK
-964 TGKGGKGGKEA
+964 TGKGGKGGKEV

-988 IIKTLYGY
+988 IIKTLYGH
-996 LRAKD
+996 LRAED
-1001 NNEEIKVLLTNSIN
+1001 NNEEIKVLLTNSIK

-1038 IDIINKYIVSR
+1038 IEFINKYIVSR
-1049 ALCCPFNINNTLNG
+1049 ALCCPFNIDNTLNG

-1070 SSQYIENITK
+1070 SSQYIYKITA
-1080 SVYYDVFKIIS
+1080 SVYDDVFKIIK

-1114 KINAF
+1114 KIKAF

-1134 KAGFKQAILEEK
+1134 KAGFKQDLLAEK
-1146 KREEIEINNHI
+1146 KEDDEEINNLF
-1157 DNVIVP
+1157 DNVIEP
-1163 GEGADYAYNAEDAI
+1163 GDNGDE
-1177 NNFNEI
+1177 NNNEFNEI
-1183 HNDNAGGAAKQEMND
+1183 FNDNAGGAGAAGGAGGAAKQEINE

-1206 REDDDENMDTEEMG
+1206 REDDDENMDTEDMG
-1220 FLYNY
+1220 FLYN
-1225 TDRKEK
+1225 

>member
-1 MSININGNE
+1 MSININDNE

-20 IEYLEIMSIDDI
+20 IEYLEIMSLDDI
-32 IKDNPSFIALSSD
+32 IKDNPSFIALSRE

-60 ANNITTLFYDII
+60 ANNITNLFYDII
-72 NDIDGDRGKLK
+72 NDIDGNRGKLK

-91 ADAEKRDY
+91 ADAEKKDY
-99 SDGIV
+99 SADIV

-144 FKPEAKI
+144 FKPDAKI

-158 DKNFPIYYP
+158 DKGFPIYYP

-200 HLTRTKNINYVS
+200 HLTTKKNANMNMNINYVS
-212 SENCENVRDLI
+212 SENCENVSELI

-230 NNIIEYLKDS
+230 SNIIEYLKDS

-253 KFGKSLDFINKEDFS
+253 KFGKSLDFINKEDFG

-281 KERKNLSRPVKI
+281 KERKNVSRPVKI

-307 KLNTSIQLLNLSE
+307 KLNTSIQLLNITE

-332 LEDYRENNIMTGKI
+332 LEDYRENNIMTDKI
-346 EPLKKLNTYDI
+346 KPLSYLKTYDI
-357 VDTIRTMGIGNSDDN
+357 VEEIRYRGNGNVDDN
-372 AVILEILDI
+372 ALILEILDI
-381 ITRSLKNSNIL
+381 IKHSLKNSNIL
-392 EAIESI
+392 EAIQSI

-412 KKYEIARNENEY
+412 KKYEIARKENEY

-437 QYVISYREHKEIKD
+437 QYLISYREHKEIKD

-461 PMTEFETQDAIDDAN
+461 PMTEFETQDATDDAN

-483 TGDIGGP
+483 TDGAGAGAGDA
-490 EGPEGLEDIGYI
+490 EDIGYI
-502 IGYNE
+502 TGFNE
-507 LSSRDID
+507 LSRYDIE

-527 FIDSLENMLNILNNI
+527 FVDSLANMLNILNNI
-542 GKSANIEF
+542 GKSANIDF

-565 ISKRR
+565 IPKRR
-570 DMYIKA
+570 DMYMKA
-576 FQDNN
+576 FQDND

-615 DNVEN
+615 DIEETI
-620 VIVSYNKIWSD
+620 IVSNNKRWCE

-683 DRGVMSYIIEVAA
+683 DRGVMSYIIEVAT
-696 DYLITN
+696 DYLINN

-710 TDNMFKRT
+710 TDNTQNDNMFKRT
-718 YKVIEKYYSEN
+718 YKVINKYYSEN

-740 REKKKEQKGKIEKDK
+740 REKRKEQKGKIEKDK
-755 LRSLLKNKEC
+755 LLSLYKNKEC
-765 GKEPRL
+765 GKELSL

-808 EDIDLKNADRL
+808 EDIDLKNANRL
-819 ELIAFKKKYAEK
+819 ELIGFKKKYAEK

-847 AKAAEAAKTAE
+847 AKTAKAAK
-858 AADVDDVDDVYSDAD
+858 ADATDAD
-873 DAGAGAEEIIERIY
+873 DAGAGTGDAGEEIIERIY
-887 LKDEIYDMNNNSK
+887 LDDYIYDMNNNSK
-900 IVRRWLEEM
+900 IVRRWLDAM

-937 IYNVSLLTKTSK
+937 ISNVGLLTKTSK
-949 HSGDDFIEKFNNVRK
+949 HSGDEFIDNFNNVRK

-988 IIKTLYGY
+988 IIKTLYGH
-996 LRAKD
+996 LRAED
-1001 NNEEIKVLLTNSIN
+1001 NNEEIKVLLANSIK

-1038 IDIINKYIVSR
+1038 IEIINKYIVSR
-1049 ALCCPFNINNTLNG
+1049 ALCCPFNIDNTLNG

-1070 SSQYIENITK
+1070 SSQYIYKITA
-1080 SVYYDVFKIIS
+1080 SVYEDVFKIIR

-1114 KINAF
+1114 KIKAF

-1134 KAGFKQAILEEK
+1134 KAGFKQELLAEK
-1146 KREEIEINNHI
+1146 KEDEDEINNLF
-1157 DNVIVP
+1157 DNVIEP
-1163 GEGADYAYNAEDAI
+1163 GDNGDE
-1177 NNFNEI
+1177 NNNEFNEI
-1183 HNDNAGGAAKQEMND
+1183 FNDNAGGAGGAARQDINE

-1206 REDDDENMDTEEMG
+1206 REDDDENMNTEDMG
-1220 FLYNY
+1220 FLYN
-1225 TDRKEK
+1225 

>member
-1 MSININGNE
+1 M
-10 YIFEEEELED
+10 
-20 IEYLEIMSIDDI
+20 
-32 IKDNPSFIALSSD
+32 
-45 EIKSSLFELFANKKK
+45 
-60 ANNITTLFYDII
+60 
-72 NDIDGDRGKLK
+72 
-83 NYDNYVFD
+83 
-91 ADAEKRDY
+91 
-99 SDGIV
+99 
-104 DKAEVANFN
+104 
-113 NLKKKTVINHD
+113 
-124 IAKEKYFFC
+124 
-133 IKYNNDSEKLR
+133 
-144 FKPEAKI
+144 
-151 NITIEPR
+151 
-158 DKNFPIYYP
+158 
-167 VFPADDV
+167 
-174 NIPIISAYYKIPKT
+174 
-188 VINDYLYTKITS
+188 
-200 HLTRTKNINYVS
+200 NINYVS
-212 SENCENVRDLI
+212 SENCENVSELI

-230 NNIIEYLKDS
+230 SNIIEYLKDS

-253 KFGKSLDFINKEDFS
+253 KFGKSLDFINKEDFG

-281 KERKNLSRPVKI
+281 KERKNVSRPVKI

-307 KLNTSIQLLNLSE
+307 KLNTSIQLLNITE

-332 LEDYRENNIMTGKI
+332 LEDYRENNIMTDKI
-346 EPLKKLNTYDI
+346 KPLSYLKTYDI
-357 VDTIRTMGIGNSDDN
+357 VEEIRYRGNGNVDDN
-372 AVILEILDI
+372 ALILEILDI
-381 ITRSLKNSNIL
+381 IKHSLKNSNIL
-392 EAIESI
+392 EAIQSI

-412 KKYEIARNENEY
+412 KKYEIARKENEY

-437 QYVISYREHKEIKD
+437 QYLISYREHKEIKD

-461 PMTEFETQDAIDDAN
+461 PMIEFETQDATDDAN
-476 AANAGEG
+476 AANAGD
-483 TGDIGGP
+483 GDA
-490 EGPEGLEDIGYI
+490 EDIGYI
-502 IGYNE
+502 TGFNE
-507 LSSRDID
+507 LSRYDIE

-527 FIDSLENMLNILNNI
+527 FVDSLANMLNILNNI
-542 GKSANIEF
+542 GKSANIDF

-565 ISKRR
+565 IPKRR
-570 DMYIKA
+570 DMYMKA
-576 FQDNN
+576 FQDND

-615 DNVEN
+615 DIEETI
-620 VIVSYNKIWSD
+620 IVSNNKRWCE

-683 DRGVMSYIIEVAA
+683 DRGVMSYIIEVAT
-696 DYLITN
+696 DYLINN

-710 TDNMFKRT
+710 TDNTQNDNMFKRT
-718 YKVIEKYYSEN
+718 YKVINKYYSEN

-740 REKKKEQKGKIEKDK
+740 REKRKEQKGKIEKDK
-755 LRSLLKNKEC
+755 LLSLYKNKEC
-765 GKEPRL
+765 GKELSL

-808 EDIDLKNADRL
+808 EDIDLKNANRL
-819 ELIAFKKKYAEK
+819 ELIGFKKKYAEK

-847 AKAAEAAKTAE
+847 TKTAKAAK
-858 AADVDDVDDVYSDAD
+858 ADATDAD
-873 DAGAGAEEIIERIY
+873 DAGAGTGDDGEEIIERIY
-887 LKDEIYDMNNNSK
+887 LDDYIYDMNNNSK
-900 IVRRWLEEM
+900 IVRRWLDTM

-937 IYNVSLLTKTSK
+937 ISNVGLLTKTSK
-949 HSGDDFIEKFNNVRK
+949 HSGDEFIDNFNNVRK
-964 TGKGGKGGKEA
+964 NGKGGKEA

-988 IIKTLYGY
+988 IIKTLYGH
-996 LRAKD
+996 LRAED
-1001 NNEEIKVLLTNSIN
+1001 NNEEIKVLLANSIK

-1038 IDIINKYIVSR
+1038 IEIINKYIVSR
-1049 ALCCPFNINNTLNG
+1049 ALCCPFNIDNTLNG

-1070 SSQYIENITK
+1070 SSQYIYKITA
-1080 SVYYDVFKIIS
+1080 SVYEDVFKIIR

-1114 KINAF
+1114 KIKAF

-1134 KAGFKQAILEEK
+1134 KAGFKQELLAEK
-1146 KREEIEINNHI
+1146 KEDENEINNLF
-1157 DNVIVP
+1157 DNVIEP
-1163 GEGADYAYNAEDAI
+1163 GDNGDE
-1177 NNFNEI
+1177 NNNEFNEFNEI
-1183 HNDNAGGAAKQEMND
+1183 FNDNAGGAGGAGGAARQDINE

-1206 REDDDENMDTEEMG
+1206 REDDDENMNTEDMG
-1220 FLYNY
+1220 FLYN
-1225 TDRKEK
+1225 

>member
-1 MSININGNE
+1 MSININDNE

-20 IEYLEIMSIDDI
+20 IEYLEIMSLDDI
-32 IKDNPSFIALSSD
+32 IKDNPSFIALSRE

-72 NDIDGDRGKLK
+72 NDIDDNRGKLK
-83 NYDNYVFD
+83 KYDNYVFD
-91 ADAEKRDY
+91 ADAEKKDY
-99 SDGIV
+99 SADIV
-104 DKAEVANFN
+104 DKVEVANFN

-158 DKNFPIYYP
+158 DKGFPIYYP

-212 SENCENVRDLI
+212 SENCENVSDLI

-247 IENVLN
+247 IENALN

-268 VLCDYLADVMGQY
+268 VLCYYLADVMGQY
-281 KERKNLSRPVKI
+281 KERNNVSRPVKI

-307 KLNTSIQLLNLSE
+307 KLNTSIQLLNITE

-332 LEDYRENNIMTGKI
+332 LEDYRENNIMTDKI
-346 EPLKKLNTYDI
+346 KPLKELNTYIMDN
-357 VDTIRTMGIGNSDDN
+357 IRTMGIGNSDDN

-381 ITRSLKNSNIL
+381 ITHSLKNSNIL

-461 PMTEFETQDAIDDAN
+461 PMIEFETQDAIDDAN

-483 TGDIGGP
+483 TGGPGGAGAGDA
-490 EGPEGLEDIGYI
+490 EAEYIGYI
-502 IGYNE
+502 TGFNE
-507 LSSRDID
+507 LSRYDIE
-514 KYITNINYKNELG
+514 KYITNINYKNEVG
-527 FIDSLENMLNILNNI
+527 FVDSLANMLNILNNI
-542 GKSANIEF
+542 GKSANIDF

-565 ISKRR
+565 IPKRR
-570 DMYIKA
+570 DMYMKA
-576 FQDNN
+576 FQDND

-615 DNVEN
+615 DIEETI
-620 VIVSYNKIWSD
+620 IVSNNKRWCE

-683 DRGVMSYIIEVAA
+683 DRGVMSYIIEVAT
-696 DYLITN
+696 DYLINN
-702 SNNEFLIQ
+702 SNNEFLIQTDNTQ

-718 YKVIEKYYSEN
+718 YKVINKYYSEN

-740 REKKKEQKGKIEKDK
+740 REKKKEQKGKIERDK
-755 LRSLLKNKEC
+755 LRSLNKNKEC
-765 GKEPRL
+765 GKELSL

-808 EDIDLKNADRL
+808 EDIDLKNANRP
-819 ELIAFKKKYAEK
+819 ELIGFKKKYAEK

-847 AKAAEAAKTAE
+847 AKSNAK
-858 AADVDDVDDVYSDAD
+858 ADATDVGDAD
-873 DAGAGAEEIIERIY
+873 EADDGEEIVERIY
-887 LKDEIYDMNNNSK
+887 LDDYIYDMNNNSK
-900 IVRRWLEEM
+900 IVRRWLEAM

-937 IYNVSLLTKTSK
+937 ISNVNLLTKTSK
-949 HSGDDFIEKFNNVRK
+949 HSGDEFIDNFNNVRK

-988 IIKTLYGY
+988 VLKTLYGH
-996 LRAKD
+996 LRAED
-1001 NNEEIKVLLTNSIN
+1001 NNEEIKVLLTNSIK

-1038 IDIINKYIVSR
+1038 IEIINKYIVSR
-1049 ALCCPFNINNTLNG
+1049 ALCCPFNIDNTLNG

-1070 SSQYIENITK
+1070 SSQYIYKITS
-1080 SVYYDVFKIIS
+1080 SVYKDVFKIIR

-1114 KINAF
+1114 KIKAF

-1134 KAGFKQAILEEK
+1134 KAGFKQELLAEK
-1146 KREEIEINNHI
+1146 KEEDDDEINNLF
-1157 DNVIVP
+1157 DNVIEP
-1163 GEGADYAYNAEDAI
+1163 GDNADI
-1177 NNFNEI
+1177 NNEFNELNEI
-1183 HNDNAGGAAKQEMND
+1183 FNDNAGGNAGGARQDINE

-1220 FLYNY
+1220 FLYN
-1225 TDRKEK
+1225 

>member
-1 MSININGNE
+1 MSININDNE
-10 YIFEEEELED
+10 YIFEEEELDD
-20 IEYLEIMSIDDI
+20 IEYLEIMSLDDI
-32 IKDNPSFIALSSD
+32 IKDNPSFIALSRE
-45 EIKSSLFELFANKKK
+45 EIKNSLFELFANKKK
-60 ANNITTLFYDII
+60 ANNITNLFYDII
-72 NDIDGDRGKLK
+72 NDIDGNRGKLK

-91 ADAEKRDY
+91 AEAEKNDY
-99 SDGIV
+99 SADMA
-104 DKAEVANFN
+104 DKTEVANFN

-133 IKYNNDSEKLR
+133 IKYNKDSEKLR

-158 DKNFPIYYP
+158 DKGFPIYYP

-200 HLTRTKNINYVS
+200 HLTTTKNMNMNINYVS
-212 SENCENVRDLI
+212 SENCENVSELI
-223 KGVKPDI
+223 KGVRPDI
-230 NNIIEYLKDS
+230 SNIIEYLKDS

-253 KFGKSLDFINKEDFS
+253 KFGKSLDFINKEDFGI
-268 VLCDYLADVMGQY
+268 LCDYLTDVMEQY
-281 KERKNLSRPVKI
+281 KERKNVSRPVKI

-307 KLNTSIQLLNLSE
+307 KLNTSIQLLNITE

-332 LEDYRENNIMTGKI
+332 LEDYRENNIMTDKI
-346 EPLKKLNTYDI
+346 KPLKDLKTYDI

-381 ITRSLKNSNIL
+381 ITHSLKNSNIL
-392 EAIESI
+392 EAIQSI
-398 DGILKTHEKKEIIV
+398 DDILKTHEKKEIIV
-412 KKYEIARNENEY
+412 KKYEIARKENEY

-437 QYVISYREHKEIKD
+437 QYLISYREHKEIKD

-461 PMTEFETQDAIDDAN
+461 PMIEFETQEATYDVGNGAGDADA
-476 AANAGEG
+476 
-483 TGDIGGP
+483 
-490 EGPEGLEDIGYI
+490 EDIGYI
-502 IGYNE
+502 TGYNE
-507 LSSRDID
+507 LSRYDIE
-514 KYITNINYKNELG
+514 KYITNIIYKNELG
-527 FIDSLENMLNILNNI
+527 FVDSLENMLNILNNI

-576 FQDNN
+576 FQDND

-615 DNVEN
+615 DNVGN
-620 VIVSYNKIWSD
+620 VIESNNKNWCE

-683 DRGVMSYIIEVAA
+683 DRGVMSYIIEVAT
-696 DYLITN
+696 DYLINN
-702 SNNEFLIQ
+702 SNNEFLIE
-710 TDNMFKRT
+710 TDNMFKNT

-740 REKKKEQKGKIEKDK
+740 REKKKEQKGKIERDK

-765 GKEPRL
+765 GKEYSL

-808 EDIDLKNADRL
+808 EDIDLKNANRP
-819 ELIAFKKKYAEK
+819 ELIGFKKKYAEK

-847 AKAAEAAKTAE
+847 AKT
-858 AADVDDVDDVYSDAD
+858 ADVDD
-873 DAGAGAEEIIERIY
+873 AEEIVERIY
-887 LKDEIYDMNNNSK
+887 LDDYIYDMNNNSM
-900 IVRRWLEEM
+900 IVRRWLEAM

-937 IYNVSLLTKTSK
+937 ISNVSLLTKTSK
-949 HSGDDFIEKFNNVRK
+949 HSGDEFINNFNNVRK
-964 TGKGGKGGKEA
+964 TGKGGKEA

-988 IIKTLYGY
+988 IIKTIYKH
-996 LRAKD
+996 LRAED
-1001 NNEEIKVLLTNSIN
+1001 NNEEIKVLLTNSIK

-1038 IDIINKYIVSR
+1038 IEIINKYIVSM
-1049 ALCCPFNINNTLNG
+1049 ALCCPFNIGNTLNG

-1070 SSQYIENITK
+1070 SSQYIYKITA
-1080 SVYYDVFKIIS
+1080 SVYDDVFKIIK
-1091 ITFPTLEE
+1091 ITFPTLDE

-1114 KINAF
+1114 KIKAF

-1134 KAGFKQAILEEK
+1134 KAGFKQDLLAEK
-1146 KREEIEINNHI
+1146 KEDDEEINNLF
-1157 DNVIVP
+1157 DNVIEP
-1163 GEGADYAYNAEDAI
+1163 GDNGDE
-1177 NNFNEI
+1177 NNNEFNDI
-1183 HNDNAGGAAKQEMND
+1183 FNDNAGGAEGAGGAAKQEIND

-1206 REDDDENMDTEEMG
+1206 REDDDENMDTVDMG
-1220 FLYNY
+1220 FLYN
-1225 TDRKEK
+1225 

>member
-1 MSININGNE
+1 MSININDNE

-20 IEYLEIMSIDDI
+20 IEYLEIMSLDDI
-32 IKDNPSFIALSSD
+32 IKDNPSFIALSRE

-60 ANNITTLFYDII
+60 ANNITNLFYDII
-72 NDIDGDRGKLK
+72 NDIDGNRGKLK

-91 ADAEKRDY
+91 AEAEKNDY
-99 SDGIV
+99 SADMA
-104 DKAEVANFN
+104 DKTEVANFN

-133 IKYNNDSEKLR
+133 IKYNKDSEKLR

-158 DKNFPIYYP
+158 DKGFPIYYP

-200 HLTRTKNINYVS
+200 HLTTTKNMNMNINYVS
-212 SENCENVRDLI
+212 SENCENVSDLI
-223 KGVKPDI
+223 KGVRPDI
-230 NNIIEYLKDS
+230 SNIIEYLKDS

-253 KFGKSLDFINKEDFS
+253 KFGKSLDFINKEDFGI
-268 VLCDYLADVMGQY
+268 LCDYLADVMEQY
-281 KERKNLSRPVKI
+281 KERKNVSRPVKI

-307 KLNTSIQLLNLSE
+307 KLNTSIQLLNITE

-332 LEDYRENNIMTGKI
+332 LEDYRENNIMIDKI
-346 EPLKKLNTYDI
+346 KPLKDLETYAI
-357 VDTIRTMGIGNSDDN
+357 IDTIRTMGIGNTDDN

-392 EAIESI
+392 EAIQSI
-398 DGILKTHEKKEIIV
+398 DDILKTHEKKEIIV
-412 KKYEIARNENEY
+412 KKYEIARKENEY

-437 QYVISYREHKEIKD
+437 QYLISYREHKEIKD
-451 SHYNDKNEGI
+451 SHYHDKNEGI
-461 PMTEFETQDAIDDAN
+461 PMIEFETQEATDDVGNGAGDADA
-476 AANAGEG
+476 
-483 TGDIGGP
+483 
-490 EGPEGLEDIGYI
+490 EDIGYI
-502 IGYNE
+502 TGYNE
-507 LSSRDID
+507 LSRYDIE
-514 KYITNINYKNELG
+514 KYITNIIYKNEVG
-527 FIDSLENMLNILNNI
+527 FVDSLENMLNILNNI

-576 FQDNN
+576 FQDND

-602 LINNRDKPFSDID
+602 LINNRDKPFLDID
-615 DNVEN
+615 DNVDN
-620 VIVSYNKIWSD
+620 VIVSYNKIWCE

-683 DRGVMSYIIEVAA
+683 DRGVMSYIIEVAT
-696 DYLITN
+696 DYLINN
-702 SNNEFLIQ
+702 SNNEFLIE
-710 TDNMFKRT
+710 TDNMFKNT

-740 REKKKEQKGKIEKDK
+740 REKKKEQKGKIERDK
-755 LRSLLKNKEC
+755 LYGLYKNKEC
-765 GKEPRL
+765 GKELSL

-808 EDIDLKNADRL
+808 EDIDLKNANRP
-819 ELIAFKKKYAEK
+819 ELIGFKKKYAEK

-847 AKAAEAAKTAE
+847 AKTNANTK
-858 AADVDDVDDVYSDAD
+858 ADATDAD
-873 DAGAGAEEIIERIY
+873 DAEAGAGDAGEEIVERIY
-887 LKDEIYDMNNNSK
+887 LEDYIYDMNNNSK
-900 IVRRWLEEM
+900 IVRRWLEAM

-937 IYNVSLLTKTSK
+937 ISNVSLLTKTSK
-949 HSGDDFIEKFNNVRK
+949 HSGDEFINNFNNVRK
-964 TGKGGKGGKEA
+964 TGKGGKGGKEV

-988 IIKTLYGY
+988 IIKTLYGH
-996 LRAKD
+996 LRAED
-1001 NNEEIKVLLTNSIN
+1001 NNEEIKVLLTNSIK

-1038 IDIINKYIVSR
+1038 IEFINKYIVSR
-1049 ALCCPFNINNTLNG
+1049 ALCCPFNIDNTLNG

-1070 SSQYIENITK
+1070 SSQYIYKITA
-1080 SVYYDVFKIIS
+1080 SVYEDVFKIIK
-1091 ITFPTLEE
+1091 ITFPTLDE

-1114 KINAF
+1114 KIKAF

-1134 KAGFKQAILEEK
+1134 KAGFKQELLAEK
-1146 KREEIEINNHI
+1146 KEDEDEINNLF
-1157 DNVIVP
+1157 DNVIEP
-1163 GEGADYAYNAEDAI
+1163 GDNGDE
-1177 NNFNEI
+1177 NNNEFNEFNEI
-1183 HNDNAGGAAKQEMND
+1183 FNDNAGGAGAAGGAGGAAKQEINE

-1206 REDDDENMDTEEMG
+1206 REDDDENMDTEDMG
-1220 FLYNY
+1220 FLYN
-1225 TDRKEK
+1225 

>member
-1 MSININGNE
+1 MSININDNE
-10 YIFEEEELED
+10 YIFEEEELDD
-20 IEYLEIMSIDDI
+20 IEYLEIMSLDDI
-32 IKDNPSFIALSSD
+32 IKDNPSFIALSRE

-60 ANNITTLFYDII
+60 ANNITNLFYDII
-72 NDIDGDRGKLK
+72 NDIDGNRGKLK

-91 ADAEKRDY
+91 AEAEKNDY
-99 SDGIV
+99 SADMA
-104 DKAEVANFN
+104 DKTEVANFN

-133 IKYNNDSEKLR
+133 IKYNKDSEKLR

-158 DKNFPIYYP
+158 DKGFPIYYP

-200 HLTRTKNINYVS
+200 HLTTTKNMNMNINYVS
-212 SENCENVRDLI
+212 SENCENVSDLI
-223 KGVKPDI
+223 KGVRPDI
-230 NNIIEYLKDS
+230 SNIIEYLKDS

-253 KFGKSLDFINKEDFS
+253 KFGKSLDFINKEDFGI
-268 VLCDYLADVMGQY
+268 LCDYLADVMEQY
-281 KERKNLSRPVKI
+281 KERKNVSRPVKI

-307 KLNTSIQLLNLSE
+307 KLNTSIQLLNITE

-332 LEDYRENNIMTGKI
+332 LEDYRENNIMTDKI
-346 EPLKKLNTYDI
+346 KPLKDLETYAI

-392 EAIESI
+392 EAIQSI
-398 DGILKTHEKKEIIV
+398 DDILKTHEKKEIIV
-412 KKYEIARNENEY
+412 KKYEIARKENEY

-437 QYVISYREHKEIKD
+437 QYLISYREHKEIKD

-461 PMTEFETQDAIDDAN
+461 PMIEFETQEATDDVGNGAGDADA
-476 AANAGEG
+476 
-483 TGDIGGP
+483 
-490 EGPEGLEDIGYI
+490 EDIGYI
-502 IGYNE
+502 TGFNE
-507 LSSRDID
+507 LSRHDIE
-514 KYITNINYKNELG
+514 KYITNIIYKNEVG
-527 FIDSLENMLNILNNI
+527 FVDSLENMLNILNNI

-576 FQDNN
+576 FQDND

-602 LINNRDKPFSDID
+602 LINNRDKPFLDID
-615 DNVEN
+615 DNVDN
-620 VIVSYNKIWSD
+620 VIVSYNKIWCE

-683 DRGVMSYIIEVAA
+683 DRGVMSYIIEVAT
-696 DYLITN
+696 DYLINN
-702 SNNEFLIQ
+702 SNNEFLIE

-740 REKKKEQKGKIEKDK
+740 REKKKERKGKIERDK
-755 LRSLLKNKEC
+755 LLSLNKNKEC
-765 GKEPRL
+765 GKELSL

-808 EDIDLKNADRL
+808 EDIDLKNANRP
-819 ELIAFKKKYAEK
+819 ELIGFKKKYAEK

-847 AKAAEAAKTAE
+847 AKTNANAK
-858 AADVDDVDDVYSDAD
+858 ADATDAD
-873 DAGAGAEEIIERIY
+873 DAEAGEIVDRIY
-887 LKDEIYDMNNNSK
+887 LEDYIYDMNNNSK
-900 IVRRWLEEM
+900 IVRRWLEAM

-937 IYNVSLLTKTSK
+937 ISNVSLLTKTSK
-949 HSGDDFIEKFNNVRK
+949 HSGDEFINNFNNVRK

-988 IIKTLYGY
+988 IIKTLYGH
-996 LRAKD
+996 LRAED
-1001 NNEEIKVLLTNSIN
+1001 NNEEIKVLLTNSIK

-1038 IDIINKYIVSR
+1038 IEIINKYIVSR
-1049 ALCCPFNINNTLNG
+1049 ALCCPFNIDNTLNG

-1070 SSQYIENITK
+1070 SSQYIYKITA
-1080 SVYYDVFKIIS
+1080 SVYEDVFKIIK
-1091 ITFPTLEE
+1091 ITFPTLDE

-1114 KINAF
+1114 KIKAF

-1134 KAGFKQAILEEK
+1134 KAGFKQDLLAEK
-1146 KREEIEINNHI
+1146 KEDDEEINNLF
-1157 DNVIVP
+1157 DNVIEP
-1163 GEGADYAYNAEDAI
+1163 GDNGDE
-1177 NNFNEI
+1177 NNNEFNEFNEI
-1183 HNDNAGGAAKQEMND
+1183 FNDNAGGAGAAGGAGGAAKQEINE

-1206 REDDDENMDTEEMG
+1206 REDDDENMDTEDMG
-1220 FLYNY
+1220 FLYN
-1225 TDRKEK
+1225 

>member
-1 MSININGNE
+1 MSININDSE
-10 YIFEEEELED
+10 YIFEDEELED

-32 IKDNPSFIALSSD
+32 MKDNPSFIALSRQ

-60 ANNITTLFYDII
+60 ANNITNLFYDII
-72 NDIDGDRGKLK
+72 NDIDDNRGKLK
-83 NYDNYVFD
+83 NYDNYIFD
-91 ADAEKRDY
+91 AEAEKNDY
-99 SDGIV
+99 SADIV
-104 DKAEVANFN
+104 DNAEVANFN

-133 IKYNNDSEKLR
+133 IKYNNDSDKLR
-144 FKPEAKI
+144 FKPDAKV
-151 NITIEPR
+151 NITIEPL
-158 DKNFPIYYP
+158 DKDFPIYYP

-200 HLTRTKNINYVS
+200 HLTMTKNMNININYVS
-212 SENCENVRDLI
+212 SENCENVSELI
-223 KGVKPDI
+223 RGVKPDI

-253 KFGKSLDFINKEDFS
+253 KFGKSLDFINKDDFG

-281 KERKNLSRPVKI
+281 KERKNVSRPVKI

-307 KLNTSIQLLNLSE
+307 KLNTSIRLLNLTE
-320 KVIDFLDKNKMS
+320 KMIDFLDKNKMS
-332 LEDYRENNIMTGKI
+332 LEDYRENNIMTDKI
-346 EPLKKLNTYDI
+346 KPLSYLRTYDI
-357 VDTIRTMGIGNSDDN
+357 VEEIRYRGNGNVDDN
-372 AVILEILDI
+372 ALILEILDI
-381 ITRSLKNSNIL
+381 ITHSLKNSNIL
-392 EAIESI
+392 EAIQSI

-412 KKYEIARNENEY
+412 KKYEIARKENEY

-437 QYVISYREHKEIKD
+437 QYLISYREHKDIKD
-451 SHYNDKNEGI
+451 SQYNDKNEGI
-461 PMTEFETQDAIDDAN
+461 PLIEFETQDAADAG
-476 AANAGEG
+476 AADAADADAGAADAGGGAGGGAG
-483 TGDIGGP
+483 TGGA
-490 EGPEGLEDIGYI
+490 EDIGYI
-502 IGYNE
+502 IGFNE
-507 LSSRDID
+507 LSHNDIE

-527 FIDSLENMLNILNNI
+527 FVDSLANMLNILNNI
-542 GKSANIEF
+542 GKSANIDF

-565 ISKRR
+565 IPKRR
-570 DMYIKA
+570 DMYMKA
-576 FQDNN
+576 FKDNG
-581 LEISEEMLNYLDK
+581 LEMSEDILNYLDK

-615 DNVEN
+615 DNTEN
-620 VIVSYNKIWSD
+620 VIVSYNKIWSE
-631 EFNDMFLNALAYCII
+631 EFNDMFLNSLAYCII
-646 NLQDKILNDTIF
+646 NLQDKILNDAIF

-696 DYLITN
+696 DYLINN
-702 SNNEFLIQ
+702 SNNEFLIE

-740 REKKKEQKGKIEKDK
+740 REKKKEQKGKIERDK
-755 LRSLLKNKEC
+755 LYGLYKNKEC
-765 GKEPRL
+765 GKELSL

-808 EDIDLKNADRL
+808 EDIDLKNANRA
-819 ELIAFKKKYAEK
+819 ELIGFKKKYAEK

-847 AKAAEAAKTAE
+847 VKAHAT
-858 AADVDDVDDVYSDAD
+858 DTDDAVDAD
-873 DAGAGAEEIIERIY
+873 ADTEIIERIY
-887 LKDEIYDMNNNSK
+887 LDDYIYDMNNNSK
-900 IVRRWLEEM
+900 IVRGWLEEM

-917 PDNIIADFENGN
+917 PDNIIRDFENGN
-929 IKSIKNSI
+929 IKSIKNNI
-937 IYNVSLLTKTSK
+937 IYNVGLLTKTSK
-949 HSGDDFIEKFNNVRK
+949 HSSDEFIDNFNNVRK
-964 TGKGGKGGKEA
+964 TGKGGKGKTGKES

-988 IIKTLYGY
+988 IIKTLYGH
-996 LRAKD
+996 LRAVD
-1001 NNEEIKVLLTNSIN
+1001 NNEEIKVLLTNSIK
-1015 DLRDIIIDLKELNKI
+1015 DLREIIIDLKVLNKI

-1049 ALCCPFNINNTLNG
+1049 ALCCPFNIDNTLNG

-1070 SSQYIENITK
+1070 SSQYIYKITA
-1080 SVYYDVFKIIS
+1080 SVYEDVFKIIR

-1114 KINAF
+1114 KIKAF

-1134 KAGFKQAILEEK
+1134 KAGFKHAILEEK
-1146 KREEIEINNHI
+1146 QDEEKDNEYNELL
-1157 DNVIVP
+1157 DNV
-1163 GEGADYAYNAEDAI
+1163 DNI
-1177 NNFNEI
+1177 NEPDDNNDI
-1183 HNDNAGGAAKQEMND
+1183 LIDNAGGKRRDIND
-1198 ENMLMTYD
+1198 ENKLMSYD

-1220 FLYNY
+1220 FIYN
-1225 TDRKEK
+1225 

>member
-1 MSININGNE
+1 MSININDNE

-20 IEYLEIMSIDDI
+20 IEYLEIMSLDDI
-32 IKDNPSFIALSSD
+32 IKDNPSFIALSRE

-60 ANNITTLFYDII
+60 ANNITNLFYDII
-72 NDIDGDRGKLK
+72 NDIDDNRGKLK
-83 NYDNYVFD
+83 KYDNYVFD
-91 ADAEKRDY
+91 ADAEKKDY
-99 SDGIV
+99 SADIV
-104 DKAEVANFN
+104 DKVEVANFN

-158 DKNFPIYYP
+158 DKGFPIYYP

-212 SENCENVRDLI
+212 SENCENVSDLI

-247 IENVLN
+247 IENALN
-253 KFGKSLDFINKEDFS
+253 KFGKSLDFINKEDFG

-281 KERKNLSRPVKI
+281 KERKNVSRPVKI

-332 LEDYRENNIMTGKI
+332 LEDYRENNIMTDKI
-346 EPLKKLNTYDI
+346 KPLKELNTYIMDN
-357 VDTIRTMGIGNSDDN
+357 IRTMGIGNSDDN

-381 ITRSLKNSNIL
+381 ITHSLKNSNIL

-461 PMTEFETQDAIDDAN
+461 PMIEFETQDAIDDAN
-476 AANAGEG
+476 VANAGEG
-483 TGDIGGP
+483 TGGAGAGDA
-490 EGPEGLEDIGYI
+490 EAEYIGYI
-502 IGYNE
+502 TGFNE
-507 LSSRDID
+507 LSRYDIE
-514 KYITNINYKNELG
+514 KYITNINYKNEAG
-527 FIDSLENMLNILNNI
+527 FVDSLANMLNILNNI
-542 GKSANIEF
+542 GKSANIDF

-570 DMYIKA
+570 DMYMKA
-576 FQDNN
+576 FQDND

-615 DNVEN
+615 DIEETI
-620 VIVSYNKIWSD
+620 IVSNNKRWCE

-683 DRGVMSYIIEVAA
+683 DRGVMSYIIEVAT
-696 DYLITN
+696 DYLINN
-702 SNNEFLIQ
+702 SNNEFLIQTDNTQ

-740 REKKKEQKGKIEKDK
+740 REKKKEQKGKIERDK

-765 GKEPRL
+765 GKELSL

-808 EDIDLKNADRL
+808 EDIDLKNANRP
-819 ELIAFKKKYAEK
+819 ELIGFKKKYAEK

-847 AKAAEAAKTAE
+847 AKSNAK
-858 AADVDDVDDVYSDAD
+858 ADATDVGDAD
-873 DAGAGAEEIIERIY
+873 EADDGEEIVERIY
-887 LKDEIYDMNNNSK
+887 LDDYIYDMNNNSK
-900 IVRRWLEEM
+900 IVRRWLEAM

-937 IYNVSLLTKTSK
+937 ISNVNLLTKTSK
-949 HSGDDFIEKFNNVRK
+949 HSGDEFIDNFNNVRK
-964 TGKGGKGGKEA
+964 TGKGRKGGKEA

-988 IIKTLYGY
+988 VLKTLYGH
-996 LRAKD
+996 LRAED
-1001 NNEEIKVLLTNSIN
+1001 NNEEIKVLLTNSIK

-1038 IDIINKYIVSR
+1038 IEIINKYIVSR
-1049 ALCCPFNINNTLNG
+1049 TLCCPFNIDNTLNG

-1070 SSQYIENITK
+1070 SSQYIYKITS
-1080 SVYYDVFKIIS
+1080 SVYKDVFKIIR

-1114 KINAF
+1114 KIKAF

-1134 KAGFKQAILEEK
+1134 KAGFKQELLAEK
-1146 KREEIEINNHI
+1146 KEDDDEINNLF
-1157 DNVIVP
+1157 DNVIEP
-1163 GEGADYAYNAEDAI
+1163 GEGAEDAI

-1183 HNDNAGGAAKQEMND
+1183 FDDNAGGNAGGARQDINE

-1220 FLYNY
+1220 FLYN
-1225 TDRKEK
+1225 

>member
-1 MSININGNE
+1 MSININDNE
-10 YIFEEEELED
+10 YIFEEEELDD
-20 IEYLEIMSIDDI
+20 IEYLEIMSLDDI
-32 IKDNPSFIALSSD
+32 IKDNPSFIALSRE
-45 EIKSSLFELFANKKK
+45 EIKNSLFELFANKKK
-60 ANNITTLFYDII
+60 ANNITNLFYDII
-72 NDIDGDRGKLK
+72 NDIDGNRGKLK

-91 ADAEKRDY
+91 AEAEKNDY
-99 SDGIV
+99 SADMA
-104 DKAEVANFN
+104 DKTEVANFN

-133 IKYNNDSEKLR
+133 IKYNKDSEKLR

-158 DKNFPIYYP
+158 DKGFPIYYP

-200 HLTRTKNINYVS
+200 HLTTTKNMNMNINYVS
-212 SENCENVRDLI
+212 SENCENVSDLI
-223 KGVKPDI
+223 KGVRPDI
-230 NNIIEYLKDS
+230 SNIIEYLKDS

-253 KFGKSLDFINKEDFS
+253 KFGKSLDFINKEDFGI
-268 VLCDYLADVMGQY
+268 LCDYLADVMEQY
-281 KERKNLSRPVKI
+281 KERKNVSRPVKI

-307 KLNTSIQLLNLSE
+307 KLNTSIQLLNITE

-332 LEDYRENNIMTGKI
+332 LEDYRENNIMTDKI
-346 EPLKKLNTYDI
+346 KPLKDLKTYDI

-381 ITRSLKNSNIL
+381 ITHSLKNSNIL
-392 EAIESI
+392 EAIQSI
-398 DGILKTHEKKEIIV
+398 DDILKTHEKKEIIV
-412 KKYEIARNENEY
+412 KKYEIARKENEY

-437 QYVISYREHKEIKD
+437 QYLISYREHKEIKD

-461 PMTEFETQDAIDDAN
+461 PMIEFETQEATYDVGNGAGDADA
-476 AANAGEG
+476 
-483 TGDIGGP
+483 
-490 EGPEGLEDIGYI
+490 EDIGYI
-502 IGYNE
+502 TGYNE
-507 LSSRDID
+507 LSRYDIE
-514 KYITNINYKNELG
+514 KYITNIIYKNELG
-527 FIDSLENMLNILNNI
+527 FVDSLENMLNILNNI

-576 FQDNN
+576 FQDND

-615 DNVEN
+615 DNVDN
-620 VIVSYNKIWSD
+620 VIVSYNKIWCE

-683 DRGVMSYIIEVAA
+683 DRGVMSYIIEVAT
-696 DYLITN
+696 DYLINN
-702 SNNEFLIQ
+702 SNNEFLIE
-710 TDNMFKRT
+710 TDNMFKNT

-740 REKKKEQKGKIEKDK
+740 REKKKEQKGKIERDK

-765 GKEPRL
+765 GKEYSL

-808 EDIDLKNADRL
+808 EDIDLKNANRP
-819 ELIAFKKKYAEK
+819 ELIGFKKKYAEK

-847 AKAAEAAKTAE
+847 AKT
-858 AADVDDVDDVYSDAD
+858 ADVDD
-873 DAGAGAEEIIERIY
+873 AEEIVERIY
-887 LKDEIYDMNNNSK
+887 LDDYIYDMNNNSM
-900 IVRRWLEEM
+900 IVRRWLEAM

-937 IYNVSLLTKTSK
+937 ISNVSLLTKTSK
-949 HSGDDFIEKFNNVRK
+949 HSGDEFINNFNNVRK
-964 TGKGGKGGKEA
+964 TGKGGKEA

-988 IIKTLYGY
+988 IIKTIYKH
-996 LRAKD
+996 LRAED
-1001 NNEEIKVLLTNSIN
+1001 NNEEIKVLLTNSIK

-1038 IDIINKYIVSR
+1038 IEIINKYIVSM
-1049 ALCCPFNINNTLNG
+1049 ALCCPFNIGNTLNG

-1070 SSQYIENITK
+1070 SSQYIYKITA
-1080 SVYYDVFKIIS
+1080 SVYEDVFKIIK
-1091 ITFPTLEE
+1091 ITFPTLDE

-1114 KINAF
+1114 KIKAF

-1134 KAGFKQAILEEK
+1134 KAGFKQDLLAEK
-1146 KREEIEINNHI
+1146 KEDDEEINNLF
-1157 DNVIVP
+1157 DNVIEP
-1163 GEGADYAYNAEDAI
+1163 GDNGDE
-1177 NNFNEI
+1177 NNNEFNDI
-1183 HNDNAGGAAKQEMND
+1183 FNDNAGGAEGAGGAAKQEIND

-1206 REDDDENMDTEEMG
+1206 REDDDENMDTEDMG
-1220 FLYNY
+1220 FLYN
-1225 TDRKEK
+1225 

>member
-1 MSININGNE
+1 MSININDNE
-10 YIFEEEELED
+10 YIFEEEELDD
-20 IEYLEIMSIDDI
+20 IEYLEIMSLDDI
-32 IKDNPSFIALSSD
+32 IKDNPSFIALSRE

-60 ANNITTLFYDII
+60 ANNITNLFYDII
-72 NDIDGDRGKLK
+72 NDIDGNRGKLK

-91 ADAEKRDY
+91 AEAEKNDY
-99 SDGIV
+99 SADMV

-133 IKYNNDSEKLR
+133 IKYNKDSEKLR

-158 DKNFPIYYP
+158 DKGFPIYYP

-200 HLTRTKNINYVS
+200 HLTTTKNMNMNINYVS
-212 SENCENVRDLI
+212 SENCENVSDLI
-223 KGVKPDI
+223 KGVRPDI
-230 NNIIEYLKDS
+230 SNIIEYLKDS

-253 KFGKSLDFINKEDFS
+253 KFGKSLDFINKEDFGI
-268 VLCDYLADVMGQY
+268 LCDYLADVMEQY
-281 KERKNLSRPVKI
+281 KERKNVSRPVKI

-307 KLNTSIQLLNLSE
+307 KLNTSIQLLNITE

-332 LEDYRENNIMTGKI
+332 LEDYRENNIMTDKI
-346 EPLKKLNTYDI
+346 KPLKDLETYAI
-357 VDTIRTMGIGNSDDN
+357 IDTIRTMGIGNSDDN

-392 EAIESI
+392 EAIQSI
-398 DGILKTHEKKEIIV
+398 DDILKTHEKKEIIV
-412 KKYEIARNENEY
+412 KKYEIARKENEY

-437 QYVISYREHKEIKD
+437 QYLISYREHKEIKD

-461 PMTEFETQDAIDDAN
+461 PMIEFETQEATDDVGNGAGDADAV
-476 AANAGEG
+476 
-483 TGDIGGP
+483 
-490 EGPEGLEDIGYI
+490 DIGYI

-507 LSSRDID
+507 LSRHDIE
-514 KYITNINYKNELG
+514 KYITNIIYKNEVG
-527 FIDSLENMLNILNNI
+527 FVDSLENMLNILNNI

-576 FQDNN
+576 FQDND

-615 DNVEN
+615 DNVDN
-620 VIVSYNKIWSD
+620 VIVSNNKRWCE

-696 DYLITN
+696 DYLINN
-702 SNNEFLIQ
+702 SNNEFLIE
-710 TDNMFKRT
+710 TDNMFKNT

-740 REKKKEQKGKIEKDK
+740 REKKKEQKGKIERDK
-755 LRSLLKNKEC
+755 LYGLYKNKEC
-765 GKEPRL
+765 GKELSL

-808 EDIDLKNADRL
+808 EDIDLKNANRP
-819 ELIAFKKKYAEK
+819 ELIGFKKKYAEK

-847 AKAAEAAKTAE
+847 AKTNANAK
-858 AADVDDVDDVYSDAD
+858 ADATDAD
-873 DAGAGAEEIIERIY
+873 DAGAEEIVERIY
-887 LKDEIYDMNNNSK
+887 LEDYIYDMNNNSK
-900 IVRRWLEEM
+900 IVRRWLEAM

-937 IYNVSLLTKTSK
+937 ISNVSLLTKTSK
-949 HSGDDFIEKFNNVRK
+949 HSGDEFINNFNNVRK
-964 TGKGGKGGKEA
+964 TGKGGKGGKEV

-988 IIKTLYGY
+988 IIKTLYGH
-996 LRAKD
+996 LRAED
-1001 NNEEIKVLLTNSIN
+1001 NNEEIKVLLTNSIK

-1038 IDIINKYIVSR
+1038 IEFINKYIVSR
-1049 ALCCPFNINNTLNG
+1049 ALCCPFNIDNTLNG

-1070 SSQYIENITK
+1070 SSQYIYKITA
-1080 SVYYDVFKIIS
+1080 SVYEDVFKIIK

-1114 KINAF
+1114 KIKAF

-1134 KAGFKQAILEEK
+1134 KAGFKQDLLAEK
-1146 KREEIEINNHI
+1146 KEDDEEINNLF
-1157 DNVIVP
+1157 DNVIEP
-1163 GEGADYAYNAEDAI
+1163 GDNGDE
-1177 NNFNEI
+1177 NNNEFNEFNEI
-1183 HNDNAGGAAKQEMND
+1183 FNDNAGGAGAAGGAGGAAKQEINE

-1206 REDDDENMDTEEMG
+1206 REDDDENMDTEDMG
-1220 FLYNY
+1220 FLYN
-1225 TDRKEK
+1225 

>member
-1 MSININGNE
+1 MSININDNE

-20 IEYLEIMSIDDI
+20 IEYLEIMSLDDI
-32 IKDNPSFIALSSD
+32 IKDNPSFIALSRE

-60 ANNITTLFYDII
+60 ANNITNLFYDII
-72 NDIDGDRGKLK
+72 NDIDGNRGKLK

-91 ADAEKRDY
+91 ADAEKKDY
-99 SDGIV
+99 GADIV

-151 NITIEPR
+151 NISIEPR
-158 DKNFPIYYP
+158 DKGFPIYYP

-200 HLTRTKNINYVS
+200 HLTTKKNMNMNINYVS
-212 SENCENVRDLI
+212 SENCENVSELI

-230 NNIIEYLKDS
+230 SNIIEYLKDS

-253 KFGKSLDFINKEDFS
+253 KFGKSLDFINKEDFG
-268 VLCDYLADVMGQY
+268 VLCDYLADVMEQY
-281 KERKNLSRPVKI
+281 KERKNVSRPVKI

-307 KLNTSIQLLNLSE
+307 KLNTSIQLLNITE

-332 LEDYRENNIMTGKI
+332 LEDYRENNIMTDKI
-346 EPLKKLNTYDI
+346 KPLSYLKTYDI
-357 VDTIRTMGIGNSDDN
+357 VEEIRYRGNGNVDDN
-372 AVILEILDI
+372 ALILEILDI
-381 ITRSLKNSNIL
+381 ITHSLKNSNIL
-392 EAIESI
+392 EAIQSI

-412 KKYEIARNENEY
+412 KKYEIARKENEY

-437 QYVISYREHKEIKD
+437 QYLISYREHKEIKD

-461 PMTEFETQDAIDDAN
+461 PMIEFETQDATDDAN

-483 TGDIGGP
+483 TEGTEGTEGGGGAGAGAGDA
-490 EGPEGLEDIGYI
+490 EDIGYI
-502 IGYNE
+502 TGFNE
-507 LSSRDID
+507 LSRYDIE

-527 FIDSLENMLNILNNI
+527 FVDSLANMLNILNNI
-542 GKSANIEF
+542 GKSANIYF

-565 ISKRR
+565 IPKRR
-570 DMYIKA
+570 DMYMKA
-576 FQDNN
+576 FQDND

-615 DNVEN
+615 NIEETI
-620 VIVSYNKIWSD
+620 IVSNNKRWCE

-683 DRGVMSYIIEVAA
+683 DRGVMSYIIEVAT
-696 DYLITN
+696 DYLINN

-710 TDNMFKRT
+710 TDNTQNDNMFKRT
-718 YKVIEKYYSEN
+718 YKVINKYYSEN

-740 REKKKEQKGKIEKDK
+740 REKRKEQKGKIEKDK
-755 LRSLLKNKEC
+755 LLSLYKNKEC
-765 GKEPRL
+765 GKELSL

-808 EDIDLKNADRL
+808 EDIDLKNANRL
-819 ELIAFKKKYAEK
+819 ELIGFKKKYAEK

-847 AKAAEAAKTAE
+847 AKTAKAAK
-858 AADVDDVDDVYSDAD
+858 ADATDAD
-873 DAGAGAEEIIERIY
+873 DAGAGAGDDGEEIVERIY
-887 LKDEIYDMNNNSK
+887 LDDYIYDMNNNSK
-900 IVRRWLEEM
+900 IVRRWLDAM

-937 IYNVSLLTKTSK
+937 IYNVGLLTKTSK
-949 HSGDDFIEKFNNVRK
+949 HSGDEFIDNFNNVRK
-964 TGKGGKGGKEA
+964 TGKGGKEA

-988 IIKTLYGY
+988 IIKTLYGH
-996 LRAKD
+996 LRAED
-1001 NNEEIKVLLTNSIN
+1001 NNEEIKVLLANSIK

-1038 IDIINKYIVSR
+1038 IEIINKYIVSR
-1049 ALCCPFNINNTLNG
+1049 ALCCPFNIDNTLNG

-1070 SSQYIENITK
+1070 SSQYIYKITA
-1080 SVYYDVFKIIS
+1080 SVYEDVFKIIR
-1091 ITFPTLEE
+1091 ITFPTLDE

-1114 KINAF
+1114 KIKAF

-1134 KAGFKQAILEEK
+1134 KAGFKQELLADK
-1146 KREEIEINNHI
+1146 KEDDDEINNLF
-1157 DNVIVP
+1157 DNVIEP
-1163 GEGADYAYNAEDAI
+1163 GE
-1177 NNFNEI
+1177 NNDGNNEFNEI
-1183 HNDNAGGAAKQEMND
+1183 FNDNAGGAVGAARQDINQ

-1206 REDDDENMDTEEMG
+1206 REDDDENMDTEDMG
-1220 FLYNY
+1220 FLYN
-1225 TDRKEK
+1225 

>member
-1 MSININGNE
+1 MSININDNE

-20 IEYLEIMSIDDI
+20 IEYLEIMSLDDI
-32 IKDNPSFIALSSD
+32 IKDNPSFIALSRE

-60 ANNITTLFYDII
+60 ANNITNLFYDII
-72 NDIDGDRGKLK
+72 NDIDGNRGKLK

-91 ADAEKRDY
+91 AEAEKNDY
-99 SDGIV
+99 SADMA
-104 DKAEVANFN
+104 DKTEVANFN

-133 IKYNNDSEKLR
+133 IKYNKDSEKLR

-158 DKNFPIYYP
+158 DKGFPIYYP

-200 HLTRTKNINYVS
+200 HLTTTKNMNMNINYVS
-212 SENCENVRDLI
+212 SENCENVSDLI
-223 KGVKPDI
+223 KGVRPDI
-230 NNIIEYLKDS
+230 SNIIEYLKDS

-253 KFGKSLDFINKEDFS
+253 KFGKSLDFINKEDFGI
-268 VLCDYLADVMGQY
+268 LCDYLADVMEQY
-281 KERKNLSRPVKI
+281 KERKNVSRPVKI

-307 KLNTSIQLLNLSE
+307 KLNTSIQLLNITE

-332 LEDYRENNIMTGKI
+332 LEDYRENNIMTDKI
-346 EPLKKLNTYDI
+346 KPLKDLETYAI
-357 VDTIRTMGIGNSDDN
+357 IDTIRTMGIGNTDDN

-392 EAIESI
+392 EAIQSI
-398 DGILKTHEKKEIIV
+398 DDILKTHEKKEIIV
-412 KKYEIARNENEY
+412 KKYEIARKENEY

-437 QYVISYREHKEIKD
+437 QYLISYREHKEIKD
-451 SHYNDKNEGI
+451 SHYHDKNEGI
-461 PMTEFETQDAIDDAN
+461 PMIEFETQEATDDVGNGAGDADA
-476 AANAGEG
+476 
-483 TGDIGGP
+483 
-490 EGPEGLEDIGYI
+490 EDIGYI
-502 IGYNE
+502 TGYNE
-507 LSSRDID
+507 LSRYDIE
-514 KYITNINYKNELG
+514 KYITNIIYKNEVG
-527 FIDSLENMLNILNNI
+527 FVDSLENMLNILNNI

-576 FQDNN
+576 FQDND

-602 LINNRDKPFSDID
+602 LIN
-615 DNVEN
+615 
-620 VIVSYNKIWSD
+620 
-631 EFNDMFLNALAYCII
+631 CII

-683 DRGVMSYIIEVAA
+683 DRGVMSYIIEVAT
-696 DYLITN
+696 DYLINN
-702 SNNEFLIQ
+702 SNNEFLIE
-710 TDNMFKRT
+710 TDNMFKNT

-740 REKKKEQKGKIEKDK
+740 REKKKEQKGKIERDK
-755 LRSLLKNKEC
+755 LYGLYKNKEC
-765 GKEPRL
+765 GKELSL

-808 EDIDLKNADRL
+808 EDIDLKNANRP
-819 ELIAFKKKYAEK
+819 ELIGFKKKYAEK

-847 AKAAEAAKTAE
+847 AKTNANTK
-858 AADVDDVDDVYSDAD
+858 ADATDAD
-873 DAGAGAEEIIERIY
+873 DAEAGAGDAGEEIVERIY
-887 LKDEIYDMNNNSK
+887 LEDYIYDMNNNSK
-900 IVRRWLEEM
+900 IVRRWLEAM

-937 IYNVSLLTKTSK
+937 ISNVSLLTKTSK
-949 HSGDDFIEKFNNVRK
+949 HSGDEFINNFNNVRK
-964 TGKGGKGGKEA
+964 TGKGGKGGKEV

-988 IIKTLYGY
+988 IIKTLYGH
-996 LRAKD
+996 LRAED
-1001 NNEEIKVLLTNSIN
+1001 NNEEIKVLLTNSIK

-1038 IDIINKYIVSR
+1038 IEFINKYIVSR
-1049 ALCCPFNINNTLNG
+1049 ALCCPFNIDNTLNG

-1070 SSQYIENITK
+1070 SSQYIYKITA
-1080 SVYYDVFKIIS
+1080 SVYEDVFKIIK
-1091 ITFPTLEE
+1091 ITFPTLDE

-1114 KINAF
+1114 KIKAF

-1134 KAGFKQAILEEK
+1134 KAGFKQDLLAEK
-1146 KREEIEINNHI
+1146 KEDDEEINNLF
-1157 DNVIVP
+1157 DNVIEP
-1163 GEGADYAYNAEDAI
+1163 GDNGDE
-1177 NNFNEI
+1177 NNNEFNEFNEI
-1183 HNDNAGGAAKQEMND
+1183 FNDNAGGAGAAGGAGGAAKQEINE

-1206 REDDDENMDTEEMG
+1206 REDDDENMDTEDMG
-1220 FLYNY
+1220 FLYN
-1225 TDRKEK
+1225 

>member
-1 MSININGNE
+1 MSININDNE
-10 YIFEEEELED
+10 YIFEEEELDD
-20 IEYLEIMSIDDI
+20 IEYLEIMSLDDI
-32 IKDNPSFIALSSD
+32 IKDNPSFIALSRE
-45 EIKSSLFELFANKKK
+45 EIKNSLFELFANKKK
-60 ANNITTLFYDII
+60 ANNITNLFYDII
-72 NDIDGDRGKLK
+72 NDIDGNRGKLK

-91 ADAEKRDY
+91 AEAEKNDY
-99 SDGIV
+99 SADMA
-104 DKAEVANFN
+104 DKTEVANFN

-133 IKYNNDSEKLR
+133 IKYNKDSEKLR

-158 DKNFPIYYP
+158 DKGFPIYYP

-200 HLTRTKNINYVS
+200 HLTTTKNMNMNINYVS
-212 SENCENVRDLI
+212 SENCENVSELI
-223 KGVKPDI
+223 KGVRPDI
-230 NNIIEYLKDS
+230 SNIIEYLKDS

-253 KFGKSLDFINKEDFS
+253 KFGKSLDFINKEDFGI
-268 VLCDYLADVMGQY
+268 LCDYLTDVMEQY
-281 KERKNLSRPVKI
+281 KERKNVSRPVKI

-307 KLNTSIQLLNLSE
+307 KLNTSIQLLNITE

-332 LEDYRENNIMTGKI
+332 LEDYRENNIMTDKI
-346 EPLKKLNTYDI
+346 KPLKDLKTYDI
-357 VDTIRTMGIGNSDDN
+357 VDTIRTMGIGNTDDN

-392 EAIESI
+392 EAIQSI
-398 DGILKTHEKKEIIV
+398 DDILKTHEKKEIIV
-412 KKYEIARNENEY
+412 KKYEIARKENEY

-437 QYVISYREHKEIKD
+437 QYLISYREHKEIKD

-461 PMTEFETQDAIDDAN
+461 PMIEFETQEATDDVGNGAGDADA
-476 AANAGEG
+476 
-483 TGDIGGP
+483 
-490 EGPEGLEDIGYI
+490 EDIGYI
-502 IGYNE
+502 TGFNE
-507 LSSRDID
+507 LSRHDIE
-514 KYITNINYKNELG
+514 KYITNIIYKNEVG
-527 FIDSLENMLNILNNI
+527 FVDSLENMLNILNNI

-576 FQDNN
+576 FQDND

-615 DNVEN
+615 DNVDN
-620 VIVSYNKIWSD
+620 VIVSNNKKWCE

-696 DYLITN
+696 DYLINN
-702 SNNEFLIQ
+702 SNNEFLIE

-740 REKKKEQKGKIEKDK
+740 REKKKEQKGKIERDK
-755 LRSLLKNKEC
+755 LYGLYKNKEC
-765 GKEPRL
+765 GKELSL

-808 EDIDLKNADRL
+808 EDIDLKNANRP
-819 ELIAFKKKYAEK
+819 ELIGFKKKYAEK

-847 AKAAEAAKTAE
+847 AKTNANAK
-858 AADVDDVDDVYSDAD
+858 ADATDAD
-873 DAGAGAEEIIERIY
+873 DAGAEAGDAGEEIVERIY
-887 LKDEIYDMNNNSK
+887 LEDYIYDMNNNSK
-900 IVRRWLEEM
+900 IVRRWLEAM

-937 IYNVSLLTKTSK
+937 ISNVSLLTKTSK
-949 HSGDDFIEKFNNVRK
+949 HSGDEFINNFNNVRK
-964 TGKGGKGGKEA
+964 TGKGGKGGKEV

-988 IIKTLYGY
+988 IIKTLYGH
-996 LRAKD
+996 LRAED
-1001 NNEEIKVLLTNSIN
+1001 NNEEIKVLLTNSIK

-1038 IDIINKYIVSR
+1038 IEIINKYIVSR
-1049 ALCCPFNINNTLNG
+1049 ALCCPFNIGNTLNG

-1070 SSQYIENITK
+1070 SSQYIYKITA
-1080 SVYYDVFKIIS
+1080 SVYDDVFKIIK

-1114 KINAF
+1114 KIKAF

-1134 KAGFKQAILEEK
+1134 KAGFKQDLLAEK
-1146 KREEIEINNHI
+1146 KEDDEEINNLF
-1157 DNVIVP
+1157 DNVIEP
-1163 GEGADYAYNAEDAI
+1163 GDNGDE
-1177 NNFNEI
+1177 NNNEFNEI
-1183 HNDNAGGAAKQEMND
+1183 FNDNAGGAGAAGGAGGAAKQEINE

-1206 REDDDENMDTEEMG
+1206 REDDDENMDTEDMG
-1220 FLYNY
+1220 FLYN
-1225 TDRKEK
+1225 

>member
-1 MSININGNE
+1 MSININDNE
-10 YIFEEEELED
+10 YIFEEEELDD
-20 IEYLEIMSIDDI
+20 IEYLEIMSLDDI
-32 IKDNPSFIALSSD
+32 IKDNPSFIALSRE

-60 ANNITTLFYDII
+60 ANNITNLFYDII
-72 NDIDGDRGKLK
+72 NDIDGNRGKLK

-91 ADAEKRDY
+91 AEAEKNDY
-99 SDGIV
+99 SADMV

-133 IKYNNDSEKLR
+133 IKYNKDSEKLR

-158 DKNFPIYYP
+158 DKGFPIYYP

-200 HLTRTKNINYVS
+200 HLTTTKNMNMNINYVS
-212 SENCENVRDLI
+212 SENCENVSDLI
-223 KGVKPDI
+223 KGVRPDI
-230 NNIIEYLKDS
+230 SNIIEYLKDS

-253 KFGKSLDFINKEDFS
+253 KFGKSLDFINKEDFGI
-268 VLCDYLADVMGQY
+268 LCDYLADVMEQY
-281 KERKNLSRPVKI
+281 KERKNVSRPVKI

-307 KLNTSIQLLNLSE
+307 KLNTSIQLLNITE

-332 LEDYRENNIMTGKI
+332 LEDYRENNIMTDKI
-346 EPLKKLNTYDI
+346 KPLKDLETYAI
-357 VDTIRTMGIGNSDDN
+357 IDTIRTMGIGNTDDN

-392 EAIESI
+392 EAIQSI
-398 DGILKTHEKKEIIV
+398 DDILKTHEKKEIIV
-412 KKYEIARNENEY
+412 KKYEIARKENEY

-437 QYVISYREHKEIKD
+437 QYLISYREHKEIKD

-461 PMTEFETQDAIDDAN
+461 PMIEFETQEATDDVGNGAGDADA
-476 AANAGEG
+476 
-483 TGDIGGP
+483 
-490 EGPEGLEDIGYI
+490 EDIGYI
-502 IGYNE
+502 TGYNE
-507 LSSRDID
+507 LSRYDIE
-514 KYITNINYKNELG
+514 KYITNIIYKNEVG
-527 FIDSLENMLNILNNI
+527 FVDSLENMLNILNNI

-576 FQDNN
+576 FQDND

-602 LINNRDKPFSDID
+602 LINNRDKPFLDID
-615 DNVEN
+615 DNVDN
-620 VIVSYNKIWSD
+620 VIVSYNKIWCE

-683 DRGVMSYIIEVAA
+683 DRGVMSYIIEVAT
-696 DYLITN
+696 DYLINN
-702 SNNEFLIQ
+702 SNNEFLIE

-740 REKKKEQKGKIEKDK
+740 REKKKERKGKIERDK
-755 LRSLLKNKEC
+755 LYGLYKNKEC
-765 GKEPRL
+765 GKELSL

-808 EDIDLKNADRL
+808 EDIDLKNANRP
-819 ELIAFKKKYAEK
+819 ELIGFKKKYAEK

-847 AKAAEAAKTAE
+847 AKTNANAK
-858 AADVDDVDDVYSDAD
+858 ADATDAD
-873 DAGAGAEEIIERIY
+873 DAGAEEIVERIY
-887 LKDEIYDMNNNSK
+887 LEDYIYDMNNNSK
-900 IVRRWLEEM
+900 IVRRWLEAM

-937 IYNVSLLTKTSK
+937 ISNVSLLTKTSK
-949 HSGDDFIEKFNNVRK
+949 HSGDEFINNFNNVRK
-964 TGKGGKGGKEA
+964 TGKGGKGGKEV

-988 IIKTLYGY
+988 IIKTLYGH
-996 LRAKD
+996 LRAED
-1001 NNEEIKVLLTNSIN
+1001 NNEEIKVLLTNSIK

-1038 IDIINKYIVSR
+1038 IEFINKYIVSR
-1049 ALCCPFNINNTLNG
+1049 ALCCPFNIDNTLNG

-1070 SSQYIENITK
+1070 SSQYIYKITA
-1080 SVYYDVFKIIS
+1080 SVYDDVFKIIK

-1114 KINAF
+1114 KIKAF

-1134 KAGFKQAILEEK
+1134 KAGFKQDLLAEK
-1146 KREEIEINNHI
+1146 KEDDEEINNLF
-1157 DNVIVP
+1157 DNVIEP
-1163 GEGADYAYNAEDAI
+1163 GDNGDE
-1177 NNFNEI
+1177 NNNEFNEI
-1183 HNDNAGGAAKQEMND
+1183 FNDNAGGAGAAGGAGGAAKQEINE

-1206 REDDDENMDTEEMG
+1206 REDDDENMDTEDMG
-1220 FLYNY
+1220 FLYN
-1225 TDRKEK
+1225 

>member
-1 MSININGNE
+1 MSININDNE

-20 IEYLEIMSIDDI
+20 IEYLEIMSLDDI
-32 IKDNPSFIALSSD
+32 IKDNPSFIALSRE

-60 ANNITTLFYDII
+60 ANNITNLFYDII
-72 NDIDGDRGKLK
+72 NDIDGNRGKLK

-91 ADAEKRDY
+91 AEAEKNDY
-99 SDGIV
+99 SADMV

-133 IKYNNDSEKLR
+133 IKYNKDSEKLR

-158 DKNFPIYYP
+158 DKGFPIYYP

-200 HLTRTKNINYVS
+200 HLTTTKNMNMNINYVS
-212 SENCENVRDLI
+212 SENCENVSDLI
-223 KGVKPDI
+223 KGVRPDI
-230 NNIIEYLKDS
+230 SNIIEYLKDS

-253 KFGKSLDFINKEDFS
+253 KFGKSLDFINKEDFGI
-268 VLCDYLADVMGQY
+268 LCDYLADVMEQY
-281 KERKNLSRPVKI
+281 KERKNVSRPVKI

-307 KLNTSIQLLNLSE
+307 KLNTSIQLLNITE

-332 LEDYRENNIMTGKI
+332 LEDYRENNIMTDKI
-346 EPLKKLNTYDI
+346 KPLKDLETYAI
-357 VDTIRTMGIGNSDDN
+357 IDTIRTMGIGNTDDN

-392 EAIESI
+392 EAIQSI
-398 DGILKTHEKKEIIV
+398 DDILKTHEKKEIIV
-412 KKYEIARNENEY
+412 KKYEIARKENEY

-437 QYVISYREHKEIKD
+437 QYLISYREHKEIKD
-451 SHYNDKNEGI
+451 SHYHDKNEGI
-461 PMTEFETQDAIDDAN
+461 PMIEFETQEATDDVGNGAGDADA
-476 AANAGEG
+476 
-483 TGDIGGP
+483 
-490 EGPEGLEDIGYI
+490 EDIGYI
-502 IGYNE
+502 TGYNE
-507 LSSRDID
+507 LSRYDIE
-514 KYITNINYKNELG
+514 KYITNIIYKNEVG
-527 FIDSLENMLNILNNI
+527 FVDSLENMLNILNNI

-576 FQDNN
+576 FQDND

-602 LINNRDKPFSDID
+602 LINNRDKPFLDID
-615 DNVEN
+615 DNVDN
-620 VIVSYNKIWSD
+620 VIVSYNKIWCE

-683 DRGVMSYIIEVAA
+683 DRGVMSYIIEVAT
-696 DYLITN
+696 DYLINN
-702 SNNEFLIQ
+702 SNNEFLIE
-710 TDNMFKRT
+710 TDNMFKNT

-740 REKKKEQKGKIEKDK
+740 REKKKEQKGKIERDK
-755 LRSLLKNKEC
+755 LYGLYKNKEC
-765 GKEPRL
+765 GKELSL

-808 EDIDLKNADRL
+808 EDIDLKNANRP
-819 ELIAFKKKYAEK
+819 ELIGFKKKYAEK

-847 AKAAEAAKTAE
+847 AKTAKAAK
-858 AADVDDVDDVYSDAD
+858 ADATDAD
-873 DAGAGAEEIIERIY
+873 DAGAEEIVDRIY
-887 LKDEIYDMNNNSK
+887 LEDYIYDMNNNSK
-900 IVRRWLEEM
+900 IVRRWLEAM

-937 IYNVSLLTKTSK
+937 ISNVSLLTKTSK
-949 HSGDDFIEKFNNVRK
+949 HSGDEFINNFNNVRK
-964 TGKGGKGGKEA
+964 TGKGGKGGKEV

-988 IIKTLYGY
+988 IIKTLYGH
-996 LRAKD
+996 LRAED
-1001 NNEEIKVLLTNSIN
+1001 NNEEIKVLLTNSIK

-1038 IDIINKYIVSR
+1038 IEFINKYIVSR
-1049 ALCCPFNINNTLNG
+1049 ALCCPFNIDNTLNG

-1070 SSQYIENITK
+1070 SSQYIYKITA
-1080 SVYYDVFKIIS
+1080 SVYDDVFKIIK

-1114 KINAF
+1114 KIKAF

-1134 KAGFKQAILEEK
+1134 KAGFKQELLAEK
-1146 KREEIEINNHI
+1146 KEDEDEINNLF
-1157 DNVIVP
+1157 DNVIEP
-1163 GEGADYAYNAEDAI
+1163 GDNGDI
-1177 NNFNEI
+1177 NNEFNEFNEI
-1183 HNDNAGGAAKQEMND
+1183 FNDNAGGAGAAGGAGGAAKQEINE

-1206 REDDDENMDTEEMG
+1206 REDDDENMDTEDMG
-1220 FLYNY
+1220 FLYN
-1225 TDRKEK
+1225 

>member
-1 MSININGNE
+1 MS
-10 YIFEEEELED
+10 L
-20 IEYLEIMSIDDI
+20 DDI
-32 IKDNPSFIALSSD
+32 IKDNPSFIALSRE

-60 ANNITTLFYDII
+60 ANNITNLFYDII
-72 NDIDGDRGKLK
+72 NDIDGNRGKLK

-91 ADAEKRDY
+91 AEAEKNDY
-99 SDGIV
+99 SADMA
-104 DKAEVANFN
+104 DKTEVANFN

-133 IKYNNDSEKLR
+133 IKYNKDSEKLR

-158 DKNFPIYYP
+158 DKGFPIYYP

-200 HLTRTKNINYVS
+200 HLTTTKNMNMNMNINYVS
-212 SENCENVRDLI
+212 SENCENVSDLI
-223 KGVKPDI
+223 KGVRPDI
-230 NNIIEYLKDS
+230 SNIIEYLKDS

-253 KFGKSLDFINKEDFS
+253 KFGKSLDFINKEDFGI
-268 VLCDYLADVMGQY
+268 LCDYLADVMEQY
-281 KERKNLSRPVKI
+281 KERKNVSRPVKI

-307 KLNTSIQLLNLSE
+307 KLNTSIQLLNITE

-332 LEDYRENNIMTGKI
+332 LEDYRENNIMTDKI
-346 EPLKKLNTYDI
+346 KPLKDLETYAI
-357 VDTIRTMGIGNSDDN
+357 IDTIRTMGIGNTDDN

-392 EAIESI
+392 EAIQSI
-398 DGILKTHEKKEIIV
+398 DDILKTHEKKEIIV
-412 KKYEIARNENEY
+412 KKYEIARKENEY

-437 QYVISYREHKEIKD
+437 QYLISYREHKEIKD
-451 SHYNDKNEGI
+451 SHYHDKNEGI
-461 PMTEFETQDAIDDAN
+461 PMIEFETQEATDDVGNGAGDADA
-476 AANAGEG
+476 
-483 TGDIGGP
+483 
-490 EGPEGLEDIGYI
+490 EDIGYI
-502 IGYNE
+502 TGYNE
-507 LSSRDID
+507 LSRHDIE
-514 KYITNINYKNELG
+514 KYITNIIYKNEVG
-527 FIDSLENMLNILNNI
+527 FVDSLENMLNILNNI

-576 FQDNN
+576 FQDND

-615 DNVEN
+615 DNVDN
-620 VIVSYNKIWSD
+620 VIVSYNKIWCE

-696 DYLITN
+696 DYLINN
-702 SNNEFLIQ
+702 SNNEFLIE
-710 TDNMFKRT
+710 TDNMFKNT

-740 REKKKEQKGKIEKDK
+740 REKKKEQKGKIERDK
-755 LRSLLKNKEC
+755 LYGLYKNKEC
-765 GKEPRL
+765 GKELSL

-808 EDIDLKNADRL
+808 EDIDLKNANRP
-819 ELIAFKKKYAEK
+819 ELIGFKKKYAEK

-847 AKAAEAAKTAE
+847 AKTNANTK
-858 AADVDDVDDVYSDAD
+858 ADATDAD
-873 DAGAGAEEIIERIY
+873 DAEAGAGDAGEEIVERIY
-887 LKDEIYDMNNNSK
+887 LEDYIYDMNNNSK
-900 IVRRWLEEM
+900 IVRRWLEAM

-937 IYNVSLLTKTSK
+937 ISNVSLLTKTSK
-949 HSGDDFIEKFNNVRK
+949 HSGDEFINNFNNVRK
-964 TGKGGKGGKEA
+964 TGKGGKGGKEV

-988 IIKTLYGY
+988 IIKTLYGH
-996 LRAKD
+996 LRAED
-1001 NNEEIKVLLTNSIN
+1001 NNEEIKVLLTNSIK

-1038 IDIINKYIVSR
+1038 IEFINKYIVSR
-1049 ALCCPFNINNTLNG
+1049 ALCCPFNIDNTLNG

-1070 SSQYIENITK
+1070 SSQYIYKITA
-1080 SVYYDVFKIIS
+1080 SVYEDVFKIIK
-1091 ITFPTLEE
+1091 ITFPTLDE

-1114 KINAF
+1114 KIKAF

-1134 KAGFKQAILEEK
+1134 KAGFKQDLLAEK
-1146 KREEIEINNHI
+1146 KEDDEEINNLF
-1157 DNVIVP
+1157 DNVIEP
-1163 GEGADYAYNAEDAI
+1163 GDNGDE
-1177 NNFNEI
+1177 NNNEFNEFNEI
-1183 HNDNAGGAAKQEMND
+1183 FNDNAGGAGAAGGAGGAAKQEINE

-1206 REDDDENMDTEEMG
+1206 REDDDENMDTEDMG
-1220 FLYNY
+1220 FLYN
-1225 TDRKEK
+1225 

>member
-1 MSININGNE
+1 MSININDNE
-10 YIFEEEELED
+10 YIFEEEELDD
-20 IEYLEIMSIDDI
+20 IEYLEIMSLDDI
-32 IKDNPSFIALSSD
+32 IKDNPSFIALSRE
-45 EIKSSLFELFANKKK
+45 EIKNSLFELFANKKK
-60 ANNITTLFYDII
+60 ANNITNLFYDII
-72 NDIDGDRGKLK
+72 NDIDGNRGKLK

-91 ADAEKRDY
+91 AEAEKNDY
-99 SDGIV
+99 SADMA
-104 DKAEVANFN
+104 DKTEVANFN

-133 IKYNNDSEKLR
+133 IKYNKDSEKLR

-158 DKNFPIYYP
+158 DKGFPIYYP

-200 HLTRTKNINYVS
+200 HLTTTKNMNMNINYVS
-212 SENCENVRDLI
+212 SENCENVSELI
-223 KGVKPDI
+223 KGVRPDI
-230 NNIIEYLKDS
+230 SNIIEYLKDS

-253 KFGKSLDFINKEDFS
+253 KFGKSLDFINKEDFGI
-268 VLCDYLADVMGQY
+268 LCDYLTDVMEQY
-281 KERKNLSRPVKI
+281 KERKNVSRPVKI

-307 KLNTSIQLLNLSE
+307 KLNTSIQLLNITE

-332 LEDYRENNIMTGKI
+332 LEDYRENNIMTDKI
-346 EPLKKLNTYDI
+346 KPLKDLKTYDI

-381 ITRSLKNSNIL
+381 ITHSLKNSNIL
-392 EAIESI
+392 EAIQSI
-398 DGILKTHEKKEIIV
+398 DDILKTHEKKEIIV
-412 KKYEIARNENEY
+412 KKYEIARKENEY

-437 QYVISYREHKEIKD
+437 QYLISYREHKEIKD

-461 PMTEFETQDAIDDAN
+461 PMIEFETQEATYDVGNGAGDADA
-476 AANAGEG
+476 
-483 TGDIGGP
+483 
-490 EGPEGLEDIGYI
+490 EDIGYI
-502 IGYNE
+502 TGYNE
-507 LSSRDID
+507 LSRYDIE
-514 KYITNINYKNELG
+514 KYITNIIYKNELG
-527 FIDSLENMLNILNNI
+527 FVDSLENMLNILNNI

-576 FQDNN
+576 FQDND

-615 DNVEN
+615 DNVGN
-620 VIVSYNKIWSD
+620 VIESNNKNWCE

-683 DRGVMSYIIEVAA
+683 DRGVMSYIIEVAT
-696 DYLITN
+696 DYLINN
-702 SNNEFLIQ
+702 SNNEFLIE
-710 TDNMFKRT
+710 TDNMFKNT

-740 REKKKEQKGKIEKDK
+740 REKKKEQKGKIERDK

-765 GKEPRL
+765 GKEYSL

-808 EDIDLKNADRL
+808 EDIDLKNANRP
-819 ELIAFKKKYAEK
+819 ELIGFKKKYAEK

-847 AKAAEAAKTAE
+847 AKT
-858 AADVDDVDDVYSDAD
+858 ADVDD
-873 DAGAGAEEIIERIY
+873 AEEIVERIY
-887 LKDEIYDMNNNSK
+887 LDDYIYDMNNNSM
-900 IVRRWLEEM
+900 IVRRWLEAM

-937 IYNVSLLTKTSK
+937 ISNVSLLTKTSK
-949 HSGDDFIEKFNNVRK
+949 HSGDEFINNFNNVRK

-988 IIKTLYGY
+988 IIKTIYKH
-996 LRAKD
+996 LRAED
-1001 NNEEIKVLLTNSIN
+1001 NNEEIKVLLTNSIK

-1038 IDIINKYIVSR
+1038 IEIINKYIVSM
-1049 ALCCPFNINNTLNG
+1049 ALCCPFNIGNTLNG

-1070 SSQYIENITK
+1070 SSQYIYKITA
-1080 SVYYDVFKIIS
+1080 SVYEDVFKIIK
-1091 ITFPTLEE
+1091 ITFPTLDE

-1114 KINAF
+1114 KIKAF

-1134 KAGFKQAILEEK
+1134 KAGFKQDLLAEK
-1146 KREEIEINNHI
+1146 KEDDEEINNLF
-1157 DNVIVP
+1157 DNVIEP
-1163 GEGADYAYNAEDAI
+1163 GDNGDE
-1177 NNFNEI
+1177 NNNEFNDI
-1183 HNDNAGGAAKQEMND
+1183 FNDNAGGAEGAGGAAKQEIND

-1206 REDDDENMDTEEMG
+1206 REDDDENMDTVDMG
-1220 FLYNY
+1220 FLYN
-1225 TDRKEK
+1225 

>member
-1 MSININGNE
+1 MSININDNE

-20 IEYLEIMSIDDI
+20 IEYLEIMSLDDI
-32 IKDNPSFIALSSD
+32 IKDNPSFIALSRE

-60 ANNITTLFYDII
+60 ANNITNLFYDII
-72 NDIDGDRGKLK
+72 NDIDGNRGKLK

-91 ADAEKRDY
+91 ADAEKKDY
-99 SDGIV
+99 SADIV

-158 DKNFPIYYP
+158 DKGFPIYYP

-200 HLTRTKNINYVS
+200 HLTTTKNMNMNINYVS
-212 SENCENVRDLI
+212 SENCENVSELI

-230 NNIIEYLKDS
+230 SNIIEYLKDS

-253 KFGKSLDFINKEDFS
+253 KFGKSLDFINKEDFG

-281 KERKNLSRPVKI
+281 KERKNVSRPVKI

-307 KLNTSIQLLNLSE
+307 KLNTSIQLLNITE

-332 LEDYRENNIMTGKI
+332 LEDYRENNIMTDKI
-346 EPLKKLNTYDI
+346 KPLSYLKTYDI
-357 VDTIRTMGIGNSDDN
+357 VEEIRYRGNGNVDDN
-372 AVILEILDI
+372 ALILEILDI
-381 ITRSLKNSNIL
+381 IKHSLKNSNIL
-392 EAIESI
+392 EAIQSI

-412 KKYEIARNENEY
+412 KKYEIARKENEY

-437 QYVISYREHKEIKD
+437 QYLISYREHKEIKD

-461 PMTEFETQDAIDDAN
+461 PMIEFETQDATDDAN
-476 AANAGEG
+476 AANTGEGGEG
-483 TGDIGGP
+483 TEGAGAGDA
-490 EGPEGLEDIGYI
+490 EDIGYI
-502 IGYNE
+502 TGFNE
-507 LSSRDID
+507 LSRYDIE

-527 FIDSLENMLNILNNI
+527 FVDSLANMLNILNNI
-542 GKSANIEF
+542 GKSANIDF

-565 ISKRR
+565 IPKRR
-570 DMYIKA
+570 DMYMKA
-576 FQDNN
+576 FQDND

-615 DNVEN
+615 DIAET
-620 VIVSYNKIWSD
+620 VIVSNNKIWCD
-631 EFNDMFLNALAYCII
+631 ELNDMFLNALAYCII

-696 DYLITN
+696 DYLINN
-702 SNNEFLIQ
+702 SNNEFLIE

-740 REKKKEQKGKIEKDK
+740 REKRKEQKGKIERDK
-755 LRSLLKNKEC
+755 LRSLYKNKEC
-765 GKEPRL
+765 GKELGL

-784 DVNYVKIHKF
+784 DINYVKIHKF

-808 EDIDLKNADRL
+808 EDIDLKNANRP
-819 ELIAFKKKYAEK
+819 ELIGFKKKYAEK

-842 IPKKT
+842 IPEKT
-847 AKAAEAAKTAE
+847 SVAAAN
-858 AADVDDVDDVYSDAD
+858 
-873 DAGAGAEEIIERIY
+873 DAGAGDDGEEIVERIY
-887 LKDEIYDMNNNSK
+887 LDDYIYDMNNNSK
-900 IVRRWLEEM
+900 IVRRWLDAM

-937 IYNVSLLTKTSK
+937 ISNVGLLTKTSK
-949 HSGDDFIEKFNNVRK
+949 HSGDEFIDSFNNVRK

-988 IIKTLYGY
+988 ILKNLYRH
-996 LRAKD
+996 LRAED
-1001 NNEEIKVLLTNSIN
+1001 NNEEIKVLLTNSIK

-1038 IDIINKYIVSR
+1038 IEIINKYIVSR
-1049 ALCCPFNINNTLNG
+1049 ALCCPFNIDNTLNG

-1070 SSQYIENITK
+1070 SSQYIYKITA
-1080 SVYYDVFKIIS
+1080 SVYEDVFKIIR

-1114 KINAF
+1114 KIKAF

-1134 KAGFKQAILEEK
+1134 KAGFKQELLAEK
-1146 KREEIEINNHI
+1146 KEDEDEINNLF
-1157 DNVIVP
+1157 DNVIEP
-1163 GEGADYAYNAEDAI
+1163 GDNGDE
-1177 NNFNEI
+1177 NNNELNELNEI
-1183 HNDNAGGAAKQEMND
+1183 FNDNAGGAGGAARQDINQ

-1206 REDDDENMDTEEMG
+1206 REDDDENMDTEDMG
-1220 FLYNY
+1220 FLYN
-1225 TDRKEK
+1225 